1 MAINWEEL
9 EKRAKQQAQR
19 DLSRNGGKNYKGS
32 ASAGLAVN
40 TAAPKKKE
48 IPVNTAKRTKPKNKR
63 KLDAGAK
70 AIQTEAIKTN
80 AFPQAAVRFNERI
93 LNDGI
98 LAPVSIPY
106 QIATGKKLLDFG
118 FEPANES
125 AQKGAAVG
133 NFVGTAA
140 AYGTGYGAANKAITK
155 GAGKL
160 LATDAGKKATA
171 KIIGSKLGQ
180 RAGEETA
187 GKVAEGLAR
196 NLVGDA
202 TVGTLMNLSA
212 ARGEGLQGKELAK
225 DMAVNAAFDA
235 VLGTGFEF
243 APMALKAG
251 KNALKNTKLEP
262 RLVDGKVKNVRV
274 RQQIPQN
281 TTYKIS
287 RSGNVNERLGAK
299 LINEELGE
307 IPRNVQNTPQEIP
320 YAKRALAPEAQ
331 KKVFDAVE
339 NRSGAKIAFADLP
352 KGVDGTYQNGVIT
365 ISNSAANPAYT
376 VLKHE
381 LTHHIETSGHYAELS
396 DFIQNSMR
404 DAGYNVDQS
413 INDIISDYAKMGKNL
428 TAEEA
433 QKEFTAKFAE
443 EYLFNSEKS
452 IERLAREN
460 PNIFRQ
466 IYDWIVDTVRK
477 IGASEETKF
486 LIDAQRKYEK
496 ALRTV
501 GKTEDAG
508 TKYMFYKASS
518 EDVLK
523 AEKMKAAGASEAEIK
538 AKLNLHQDARGEWVN
553 ELSDKGA
560 KIYSDFDA
568 HLYTSNKN
576 YRRYVDMWKTGDIFN
591 PEFAKLDEVYGN
603 VAKSEGNLDQ
613 ILEHDEI
620 FAKYPQVRTT
630 RVSFQDLPEGT
641 RGGFNPSRKE
651 IYLSNSLH
659 GDDEIAE
666 ALLHETQHNIQRID
680 GRNSGANADYID
692 REYAMRKFG
701 ITPEELYL
709 RNAGEA
715 EARQTAHS
723 RRMTDDERRS
733 RVPEKGIDFVDSSSY
748 FQDYVG
754 TRSDGI
760 EVYET
765 SPEVKNLPT
774 KEKIKRYKQYMEE
787 EYRGRTAKFTK
798 NGETYYARFDDA
810 DIRKNIYGDK
820 KSDAKGKTAKV
831 NAGAE
836 GDIFDLIEGA
846 HYQSSSA
853 ERGKNGVA
861 HKGVGNWDY
870 YVKTVQIDGQVF
882 DEVVNVRLNNKGE
895 YVYSIQLNQ
904 NKKTPALPPAPAY
917 NDKSQMATLK
927 IGETTD
933 ATNSIS
939 ANGKNVNRNTSLST
953 PLEARVSGDAL
964 LDAQDTIDLVKDIG
978 GKVDENG
985 YVTLYH
991 RTSKENAE
999 KIRST
1004 GKMSAKED
1012 GVFFSTSKTGYNDGY
1027 GDTIVEFKVPA
1038 EKLVLDDIFENEAH
1052 FKIPLKNRK
1061 EVLDVAEYLKNAS
1074 MSIGDGIR
1082 KDEFLNRLKTASES
1096 LYGEKGN
1103 KYLQI
1108 PYASEIP
1115 VKKTEPQP
1123 IPYAQKETPQ
1133 PIPHADTIPKERK
1146 VASESPNVT
1155 TEERWDYMLETAPGE
1170 RHARKLTEEEWTGPK
1185 KHADDKF
1192 KAEHGI
1198 TDRQAEVF
1206 YNEPRTEIKESKKA
1220 QRYECRQVREA
1231 DKAIREALDINKY
1244 SDGPYIKK
1252 RMDEAV
1258 EKMKNGSLSK
1268 AEKEQLFDD
1277 MFANGIKIDGEF
1289 ATQYQDLKKVLR
1301 ETPIKVSENIK
1312 KNIADFGDFR
1322 RRNVNKIRLNDQE
1335 GVQADIFYDELRN
1348 TYPELFPEVNTPEE
1362 MVEKIAEVAD
1372 SIKIAEK
1379 RVSEDIYADE
1389 IYTEAKKRFEEV
1401 MDNLENEVNIVKK
1414 NSEKHRSDITID
1426 QMHEFITDLGK
1437 FKREAE
1443 RVKGKVVLND
1453 EDRILVDQLLRNK
1466 ITPETLRK
1474 TNINANNI
1482 LKVYEA
1488 EKPVFEMKNALKKLG
1503 DKTKES
1509 YREAARNVLE
1519 GSEKWKDK
1527 IGFNFARETPE
1538 RNFVDIAGKKEG
1550 EFVNR
1555 EFITPIHEHEAAAT
1569 RMKNE
1574 LRGEVK
1580 KLKIS
1585 NQKAY
1590 DLSGIEIEAPGL
1602 DKKQKATEATL
1613 VQLYGEKLIRKEDL
1627 EFIGADAAKIENA
1640 VQTLRG
1646 IYNQLIEKA
1655 NNELIRHGYEPIEFR
1670 KDYFPHFSE
1679 EKPDGMIAKI
1689 GSFLGIDVKKDEL
1702 PTDIAGLTHT
1712 FKPGKK
1718 WFGNALQR
1726 IGKTT
1731 EYNAVKGFDIYIEG
1745 VADIIHHTEDIQ
1757 KLRAFESELRFKYSD
1772 NGIKERVKAVRES
1785 DIPDTIKDELID
1797 KIYKEGNIRLGGL
1810 ATWLRNYT
1818 DQLAGKKSQFDR
1830 VFEQGLGR
1838 GIYNTTKAIENR
1850 IAANMVA
1857 LNPGSWLTNFI
1868 PLVQAG
1874 ELSPKYVIEGMAQ
1887 TMGNRF
1893 RKVDDITD
1901 ISSFLTNRKG
1911 SNVLWKSS
1919 LEKAQDFLTS
1929 PMQMIDDFT
1938 SEVLVRAK
1946 YAEQL
1951 KKGVHPEEAIKTAD
1965 RFAADII
1972 ADRSKGALPTVFNS
1986 KNPISKILTMYQVE
2000 VNNQW
2005 SHLLKDIPRSKE
2017 NVAQV
2022 ALAFTN
2028 FAVGAYIFN
2037 DVYERLVGRRPAL
2050 DPISWA
2056 NDFAG
2061 DATGKK
2067 LPNFTEALENAMKG
2081 QGISFEEV
2089 DTKSGGGTIAS
2100 FGENVA
2106 QDIPFVG
2113 GLLGGGRVPISS
2125 ALPNV
2130 ATIATNT
2137 GNLITGDVDSKK
2149 GLSAIG
2155 KELAKPA
2162 TYIIPPVGGGQIKKA
2177 VESTRALAKG
2187 GVYGLDK
2194 EGKEQLKFAVD
2205 ADAASIPK
2213 GLAFGQYAIGNS
2225 GDYVDS
2231 GFKMLSAKKTRAYKA
2246 LTETGMKNTEAED
2259 FIRSLPSKTKD
2270 MRKAILNSNL
2280 TAKQKNA
2287 IGKVLDKNSPDYTSK
2302 DSFVYSQMSDGE
2314 KETIDKLTRSGM
2326 TQKKAARIY
2335 EVQNQ
2340 YSSQAE
2346 KVNALLEE
2354 GYRDAVFKALGMGE
2368 KGIAGGKALHAAGLD
2383 SSAYR
2388 YTKEKADTNDS
2399 GNVSIKE
2406 IKKYLDTT
2414 SYSRQQKFAL
2424 AKALTGCSDKNN
2436 PYR

>member
-1 MAINWEEL
+1 MDFFDDL
-9 EKRAKQQAQR
+9 REKNKNTLNKMEKAERQQRAKKKTPQQIPQNTREKSGKTTQKTTLPKKQGSNGNRTTR
-19 DLSRNGGKNYKGS
+19 DGGIKSRKL
-32 ASAGLAVN
+32 SAGA
-40 TAAPKKKE
+40 
-48 IPVNTAKRTKPKNKR
+48 R
-63 KLDAGAK
+63 D
-70 AIQTEAIKTN
+70 IQQNEIKTN
-80 AFPQAAVRFNERI
+80 PIPQAMLRFNERV
-93 LNDGI
+93 LNDGA

-118 FEPANES
+118 LQAETDS
-125 AQKGAAVG
+125 AKKGAAVG
-133 NFVGTAA
+133 NFIGTAA
-140 AYGTGYGAANKAITK
+140 AYGMGYGAANKAIGK
-155 GAGKL
+155 GAAKL
-160 LATDAGKKATA
+160 LSTNAGKKATT

-180 RAGEETA
+180 KAGKETA
-187 GKVAEGLAR
+187 EKVVEGLAR

-202 TVGTLMNLSA
+202 TVGTLMNLSQ
-212 ARGEGLQGKELAK
+212 ARGEGLTGKELAK

-251 KNALKNTKLEP
+251 KNALRNTKLEP

-281 TTYKIS
+281 TTYKVS
-287 RSGNVNERLGAK
+287 RSGNINERLGAK

-339 NRSGAKIAFADLP
+339 KRSGAKIAFADLP
-352 KGVDGTYQNGVIT
+352 EGVDGTYQNGVIT

-508 TKYMFYKASS
+508 IKYMFYKASS

-568 HLYTSNKN
+568 HLYNSNKN

-591 PEFAKLDEVYGN
+591 SDFEKLDELYGN
-603 VAKSEGNLDQ
+603 VARSKGNLDQ
-613 ILEHDEI
+613 ILEHDEL
-620 FAKYPQVRTT
+620 FAKYPQARTT

-715 EARQTAHS
+715 EVRQTAHS

-733 RVPEKGIDFVDSSSY
+733 RVPEKGIDFTDSSSY
-748 FQDYVG
+748 FQDYDRASKQAQVSYRRTNGEAVNENVG
-754 TRSDGI
+754 YAMFADNKDNIEHYGRNLFSVEKTDFVDADEIADRIAKLWDEEIEDGNIPYNLEDMTEYDGI
-760 EVYET
+760 TIGKTFNPDDIVD
-765 SPEVKNLPT
+765 SAGAWDRPELIAWAYDKGVFDDILG
-774 KEKIKRYKQYMEE
+774 IK
-787 EYRGRTAKFTK
+787 TK
-798 NGETYYARFDDA
+798 NGAIVLEENA
-810 DIRKNIYGDK
+810 DLIRK
-820 KSDAKGKTAKV
+820 A
-831 NAGAE
+831 
-836 GDIFDLIEGA
+836 
-846 HYQSSSA
+846 
-853 ERGKNGVA
+853 
-861 HKGVGNWDY
+861 
-870 YVKTVQIDGQVF
+870 
-882 DEVVNVRLNNKGE
+882 DEAR
-895 YVYSIQLNQ
+895 
-904 NKKTPALPPAPAY
+904 
-917 NDKSQMATLK
+917 
-927 IGETTD
+927 
-933 ATNSIS
+933 
-939 ANGKNVNRNTSLST
+939 LST
-953 PLEARVSGDAL
+953 G
-964 LDAQDTIDLVKDIG
+964 QK
-978 GKVDENG
+978 
-985 YVTLYH
+985 
-991 RTSKENAE
+991 
-999 KIRST
+999 
-1004 GKMSAKED
+1004 
-1012 GVFFSTSKTGYNDGY
+1012 
-1027 GDTIVEFKVPA
+1027 
-1038 EKLVLDDIFENEAH
+1038 
-1052 FKIPLKNRK
+1052 
-1061 EVLDVAEYLKNAS
+1061 
-1074 MSIGDGIR
+1074 
-1082 KDEFLNRLKTASES
+1082 LKTNKSLRKLQEASES

-1103 KYLQI
+1103 KYLQL

-1115 VKKTEPQP
+1115 AKKAEPQP

-1146 VASESPNVT
+1146 VASESPEIT
-1155 TEERWDYMLETAPGE
+1155 TDERWDYMLETAPGE

-1220 QRYECRQVREA
+1220 QRYERRQVREA

-1301 ETPIKVSENIK
+1301 ETPIKVSESIK

-1379 RVSEDIYADE
+1379 RVSEDIYSDE
-1389 IYTEAKKRFEEV
+1389 IYTEAKKRFDEV

-1414 NSEKHRSDITID
+1414 NSERHRSDITID

-1443 RVKGKVVLND
+1443 KVKSKVILSD
-1453 EDRILVDQLLRNK
+1453 GDRKLKDMLLQGQM
-1466 ITPETLRK
+1466 TPETLRK
-1474 TNINANNI
+1474 FNLNANNI
-1482 LKVYEA
+1482 IEVYNA

-1519 GSEKWKDK
+1519 GSENWKDK
-1527 IGFNFARETPE
+1527 RMGFRYDRETPE
-1538 RNFVDIAGKKEG
+1538 RNFVDIAGKEAG
-1550 EFVNR
+1550 ERINR

-1574 LRGEVK
+1574 LRAVVK

-1585 NQKAY
+1585 SKKAY

-1627 EFIGADAAKIENA
+1627 EFLGADVAKIEKA

-1670 KDYFPHFSE
+1670 KDYFPHFTE
-1679 EKPDGMIAKI
+1679 DKPDGMIAKI

-1712 FKPGKK
+1712 FKPGKR

-1726 IGKTT
+1726 TGKTT

-1757 KLRAFESELRFKYSD
+1757 KLRALESELRFKYSD
-1772 NGIKERVKAVRES
+1772 DGIKKRVKEVKAS
-1785 DIPDTIKDELID
+1785 DAPDTVKDSLIE
-1797 KIYKEGNIRLGGL
+1797 KIYEEGNTRLGSL

-1838 GIYNTTKAIENR
+1838 SIYNTTKAIENR
-1850 IAANMVA
+1850 VAANMVA

-1874 ELSPKYVIEGMAQ
+1874 EISPKYVIEGMAQ
-1887 TMGNRF
+1887 TIGNRF

-1911 SNVLWKSS
+1911 SNVLWKSN

-1938 SEVLVRAK
+1938 SEALVRAK

-2028 FAVGAYIFN
+2028 FAIGAYIFN
-2037 DVYERLVGRRPAL
+2037 DVYEFFVGRRPDL
-2050 DPISWA
+2050 DPISWV
-2056 NDFAG
+2056 NDFVG
-2061 DATGKK
+2061 DTTGKK
-2067 LPNFTEALENAMKG
+2067 VPNFAEALWNATMKD
-2081 QGISFEEV
+2081 EEINLKEV
-2089 DTKSGGGTIAS
+2089 EIKKGGAAVTAAGKNIA
-2100 FGENVA
+2100 E
-2106 QDIPFVG
+2106 DIPFIG
-2113 GLLGGGRVPISS
+2113 GVLGGGRVPISS
-2125 ALPNV
+2125 ALPSV
-2130 ATIATNT
+2130 PKIATNL
-2137 GNLITGDVDSKK
+2137 GNLASGDVDPKK
-2149 GLSAIG
+2149 AWSEIG
-2155 KELAKPA
+2155 KEAAKPA
-2162 TYIIPPVGGGQIKKA
+2162 FYIAPPIGGGQIKK
-2177 VESTRALAKG
+2177 VIESGIALKKG
-2187 GVYGLDK
+2187 GSYGLDNDGQEK
-2194 EGKEQLKFAVD
+2194 LRFAVD
-2205 ADAASIPK
+2205 PDAGSIIK
-2213 GLAFGQYAIGNS
+2213 GLLFGQYAIGNS
-2225 GDYVDS
+2225 RDYVDS
-2231 GFKMLSAKKTRAYKA
+2231 GFKMLSAEETKAYQA
-2246 LTETGMKNTEAED
+2246 LVAAGMKNTEAEK
-2259 FIRSLPSKTKD
+2259 FVRSLPDKTND

-2302 DSFVYSQMSDGE
+2302 DSFAYSQMSEGE
-2314 KETIDKLTRSGM
+2314 RKVIKALTKTGM
-2326 TQKKAARIY
+2326 TQAKASRIY
-2335 EVQNQ
+2335 NAQKD
-2340 YSSQAE
+2340 YSANIA
-2346 KVNALLEE
+2346 KVDALLEE
-2354 GYRDAVFKALGMGE
+2354 GYHEGVMKALGLSE
-2368 KGIAGGKALHAAGLD
+2368 TAVVKGKALYNAGL
-2383 SSAYR
+2383 SADAYV
-2388 YTKEKADTNDS
+2388 YTRKHADLD
-2399 GNVSIKE
+2399 GNGG
-2406 IKKYLDTT
+2406 IKKDELIKYLNDTAYDR
-2414 SYSRQQKFAL
+2414 SQKFAL
-2424 AKALTGCSDKNN
+2424 YKAITNCKDKNN

>member
-9 EKRAKQQAQR
+9 EKKAKQQAQR

-32 ASAGLAVN
+32 ASAGLTVN

-106 QIATGKKLLDFG
+106 QIATGKKLLDFD

-180 RAGEETA
+180 RAGKETA

-281 TTYKIS
+281 TTYKVS
-287 RSGNVNERLGAK
+287 RSGNINERLGAK

-339 NRSGAKIAFADLP
+339 KRSGAKIAFADLP
-352 KGVDGTYQNGVIT
+352 EGVDGTYQNGVIT

-396 DFIQNSMR
+396 NFIQNSMR

-477 IGASEETKF
+477 VGASEETKF

-496 ALRTV
+496 VLRTV

-568 HLYTSNKN
+568 HLYNSNQN
-576 YRRYVDMWKTGDIFN
+576 YRRYVDMWKRGDIFN
-591 PEFAKLDEVYGN
+591 SDFEKLDELYGN
-603 VAKSEGNLDQ
+603 VARSKGNLDQ
-613 ILEHDEI
+613 ILEHDEL
-620 FAKYPQVRTT
+620 FAKYPQARTT

-641 RGGFNPSRKE
+641 RGGFNPSGKE

-701 ITPEELYL
+701 MTPEELYL

-846 HYQSSSA
+846 RYQSSSA

-861 HKGVGNWDY
+861 HKGVENWDY
-870 YVKTVQIDGQVF
+870 YVKTVQIDGKVF

-904 NKKTPALPPAPAY
+904 NKKTPALPPASAY

-933 ATNSIS
+933 ATNSIPT
-939 ANGKNVNRNTSLST
+939 NGKNVNEKTSFSVGNSLRQ
-953 PLEARVSGDAL
+953 E
-964 LDAQDTIDLVKDIG
+964 DL
-978 GKVDENG
+978 
-985 YVTLYH
+985 
-991 RTSKENAE
+991 
-999 KIRST
+999 
-1004 GKMSAKED
+1004 
-1012 GVFFSTSKTGYNDGY
+1012 
-1027 GDTIVEFKVPA
+1027 
-1038 EKLVLDDIFENEAH
+1038 
-1052 FKIPLKNRK
+1052 
-1061 EVLDVAEYLKNAS
+1061 
-1074 MSIGDGIR
+1074 
-1082 KDEFLNRLKTASES
+1082 LNRLKTASES

-1220 QRYECRQVREA
+1220 QRYERRQVREA

-1258 EKMKNGSLSK
+1258 EKMKNRSLSK
-1268 AEKEQLFDD
+1268 VEKEQLFDD

-1322 RRNVNKIRLNDQE
+1322 RRNVNKIRLNDRE

-1627 EFIGADAAKIENA
+1627 EFLGADVAKIENA

-1726 IGKTT
+1726 TGKTT

-1911 SNVLWKSS
+1911 SNVLWKSN

-1951 KKGVHPEEAIKTAD
+1951 KKGVHPEEAIRTAD

-2067 LPNFTEALENAMKG
+2067 LLNFTEALENAMKG

-2302 DSFVYSQMSDGE
+2302 DSFAYSQMSDGE

-2326 TQKKAARIY
+2326 TQKKATRIY

-2414 SYSRQQKFAL
+2414 SYSRRQKFAL
-2424 AKALTGCSDKNN
+2424 AKALTGCTDKNN

>member
-98 LAPVSIPY
+98 LAPVSISY

-187 GKVAEGLAR
+187 EKVVEGLAR

-202 TVGTLMNLSA
+202 TVGTLMNLSQ
-212 ARGEGLQGKELAK
+212 ARGEGLTGKELAK

-251 KNALKNTKLEP
+251 KNALRNTKLEP

-274 RQQIPQN
+274 RQRIPQN
-281 TTYKIS
+281 TTYKVS
-287 RSGNVNERLGAK
+287 RSGNINERLGAK

-307 IPRNVQNTPQEIP
+307 IPRNVKNTSQEIP

-352 KGVDGTYQNGVIT
+352 EGVDGTYQNGVIT

-591 PEFAKLDEVYGN
+591 SDFEKLDELYGN
-603 VAKSEGNLDQ
+603 VARSKGNLDQ
-613 ILEHDEI
+613 ILEHDEL
-620 FAKYPQVRTT
+620 FAKYPQARTT

-820 KSDAKGKTAKV
+820 KSDAKGKTAKL

-846 HYQSSSA
+846 RYQSSSA

-933 ATNSIS
+933 ATNSIPT
-939 ANGKNVNRNTSLST
+939 NGKNVNEKTSFS
-953 PLEARVSGDAL
+953 AG
-964 LDAQDTIDLVKDIG
+964 
-978 GKVDENG
+978 NG
-985 YVTLYH
+985 L
-991 RTSKENAE
+991 R
-999 KIRST
+999 
-1004 GKMSAKED
+1004 KED
-1012 GVFFSTSKTGYNDGY
+1012 
-1027 GDTIVEFKVPA
+1027 
-1038 EKLVLDDIFENEAH
+1038 L
-1052 FKIPLKNRK
+1052 
-1061 EVLDVAEYLKNAS
+1061 
-1074 MSIGDGIR
+1074 
-1082 KDEFLNRLKTASES
+1082 LNRLKTASES

-1133 PIPHADTIPKERK
+1133 PIPHVDTIPKERK

-1220 QRYECRQVREA
+1220 QRYERRQVREA

-1301 ETPIKVSENIK
+1301 ETSIKVSESIK

-1414 NSEKHRSDITID
+1414 NSERHRSDITID

-1627 EFIGADAAKIENA
+1627 EFLGADVAKIENE

-1726 IGKTT
+1726 TGKTT

-1946 YAEQL
+1946 YTEQL

-2302 DSFVYSQMSDGE
+2302 DSFAYSQMSDGE

-2326 TQKKAARIY
+2326 TQKKATRIY

-2414 SYSRQQKFAL
+2414 FYSRRQKFAL
-2424 AKALTGCSDKNN
+2424 AKALTGCTDKNN

>member
-9 EKRAKQQAQR
+9 EKKAKQQAQR

-140 AYGTGYGAANKAITK
+140 AYGTGYGAVNKAITK

-274 RQQIPQN
+274 RQQSPQN
-281 TTYKIS
+281 TTYRVS
-287 RSGNVNERLGAK
+287 RSGNINERLGAK

-339 NRSGAKIAFADLP
+339 KRSGAKIAFADLP
-352 KGVDGTYQNGVIT
+352 EGVDGTYQNGVIT

-466 IYDWIVDTVRK
+466 ILDWIVDTVRK

-501 GKTEDAG
+501 GSNNVAENISYSLKKFEDGRRFAEIDADTSQFEGLSRLEQSKLAVETIRKKFAGKIVGADNRIYVNGRGAREFGFPVKQLDAEKHSAKMRSSTELDNMFDAG
-508 TKYMFYKASS
+508 HNFRNVPDGAYGHTHD
-518 EDVLK
+518 DV
-523 AEKMKAAGASEAEIK
+523 
-538 AKLNLHQDARGEWVN
+538 
-553 ELSDKGA
+553 
-560 KIYSDFDA
+560 
-568 HLYTSNKN
+568 T
-576 YRRYVDMWKTGDIFN
+576 
-591 PEFAKLDEVYGN
+591 
-603 VAKSEGNLDQ
+603 
-613 ILEHDEI
+613 
-620 FAKYPQVRTT
+620 
-630 RVSFQDLPEGT
+630 
-641 RGGFNPSRKE
+641 GGFDYYDVIFKV
-651 IYLSNSLH
+651 
-659 GDDEIAE
+659 GDRYYQGTINVKN
-666 ALLHETQHNIQRID
+666 T
-680 GRNSGANADYID
+680 NAGKLFKD
-692 REYAMRKFG
+692 
-701 ITPEELYL
+701 ITKIEDITEELRSSYGQNPKSTYL
-709 RNAGEA
+709 R
-715 EARQTAHS
+715 T
-723 RRMTDDERRS
+723 
-733 RVPEKGIDFVDSSSY
+733 SSK
-748 FQDYVG
+748 D
-754 TRSDGI
+754 
-760 EVYET
+760 
-765 SPEVKNLPT
+765 
-774 KEKIKRYKQYMEE
+774 
-787 EYRGRTAKFTK
+787 
-798 NGETYYARFDDA
+798 
-810 DIRKNIYGDK
+810 
-820 KSDAKGKTAKV
+820 
-831 NAGAE
+831 
-836 GDIFDLIEGA
+836 
-846 HYQSSSA
+846 
-853 ERGKNGVA
+853 
-861 HKGVGNWDY
+861 
-870 YVKTVQIDGQVF
+870 
-882 DEVVNVRLNNKGE
+882 
-895 YVYSIQLNQ
+895 
-904 NKKTPALPPAPAY
+904 
-917 NDKSQMATLK
+917 
-927 IGETTD
+927 
-933 ATNSIS
+933 SIS
-939 ANGKNVNRNTSLST
+939 ANGKNVNRNMSLSA

-1004 GKMSAKED
+1004 GKMFAKED

-1146 VASESPNVT
+1146 VTSESPDIT
-1155 TEERWDYMLETAPGE
+1155 TDERWDYMLETAPGE
-1170 RHARKLTEEEWTGPK
+1170 RHARKLTEEEWTSPK

-1220 QRYECRQVREA
+1220 QRYERRQVREA

-1301 ETPIKVSENIK
+1301 ETPIKVSESIK

-1322 RRNVNKIRLNDQE
+1322 RRNVNKIRLNDRE

-1401 MDNLENEVNIVKK
+1401 MDNLENEVNIVKR

-1443 RVKGKVVLND
+1443 KVKSKVILSD
-1453 EDRILVDQLLRNK
+1453 GDRKLKDMLLQGQM
-1466 ITPETLRK
+1466 TPETLRK
-1474 TNINANNI
+1474 FNLNANNI
-1482 LKVYEA
+1482 IEVYNA
-1488 EKPVFEMKNALKKLG
+1488 EKPVFEMKNALTKLG

-1519 GSEKWKDK
+1519 GSENWKDK
-1527 IGFNFARETPE
+1527 RRGFRYDRETPE
-1538 RNFVDIAGKKEG
+1538 RNFVDIAGKEAG
-1550 EFVNR
+1550 ERINR

-1627 EFIGADAAKIENA
+1627 EFLGADVAKIENA

-1689 GSFLGIDVKKDEL
+1689 GSFLRIDVKKDEL
-1702 PTDIAGLTHT
+1702 PTDIIGLTHM
-1712 FKPGKK
+1712 FKPGRK

-1726 IGKTT
+1726 TGKTT

-1757 KLRAFESELRFKYSD
+1757 KLRALESELRFKYSD
-1772 NGIKERVKAVRES
+1772 DGIKARIKETKEKGLSREDEEKEIL
-1785 DIPDTIKDELID
+1785 DILRAGDTK
-1797 KIYKEGNIRLGGL
+1797 LGGL
-1810 ATWLRNYT
+1810 AVWLQDYT
-1818 DQLAGKKSQFDR
+1818 NQLAGKKPLSDR
-1830 VFEQGLGR
+1830 IAEAKIGR
-1838 GIYNTTKAIENR
+1838 VYYNATKAIESR

-1874 ELSPKYVIEGMAQ
+1874 ELSPKYVIEGIAQ
-1887 TMGNRF
+1887 TVGNRF

-1911 SNVLWKSS
+1911 SNVLWKSK

-1929 PMQMIDDFT
+1929 PMQMIDNFT
-1938 SEVLVRAK
+1938 SEALVRAK

-1972 ADRSKGALPTVFNS
+1972 ADRSKGALPITFNQ
-1986 KNPISKILTMYQVE
+1986 KNPIKKILTMYQVE

-2037 DVYERLVGRRPAL
+2037 DVYERLVGRRSAL

-2089 DTKSGGGTIAS
+2089 HTKSGGGTIAS
-2100 FGENVA
+2100 LGDNVA

-2113 GLLGGGRVPISS
+2113 GLFGGGRVPISS
-2125 ALPNV
+2125 ALPDV

-2149 GLSAIG
+2149 GLSVIG
-2155 KELAKPA
+2155 KELAKPI
-2162 TYIIPPVGGGQIKKA
+2162 TYIAPPVGGGQAKKMI
-2177 VESTRALAKG
+2177 ESTAALIRG
-2187 GVYGLDK
+2187 GSYGIDNDGEEKLR
-2194 EGKEQLKFAVD
+2194 FAVD
-2205 ADAASIPK
+2205 ADLGSAIK

-2259 FIRSLPSKTKD
+2259 FIRSLPDKTKD

-2302 DSFVYSQMSDGE
+2302 DSFAYSQMSDGE

-2326 TQKKAARIY
+2326 TQKKATRIY

>member
-9 EKRAKQQAQR
+9 EKKAKQQAQR

-106 QIATGKKLLDFG
+106 QIATGKKLLNFG

-180 RAGEETA
+180 RAGKETA

-281 TTYKIS
+281 TTYKVS
-287 RSGNVNERLGAK
+287 RSGNINERLGAK

-396 DFIQNSMR
+396 NFIQNSMR

-568 HLYTSNKN
+568 HLYNSNQN
-576 YRRYVDMWKTGDIFN
+576 YRRYVDMWKRGDIFN
-591 PEFAKLDEVYGN
+591 SDFEKLDELYGN
-603 VAKSEGNLDQ
+603 VARSKGNLDQ
-613 ILEHDEI
+613 ILEHDEL
-620 FAKYPQVRTT
+620 FAKYPQARTT

-701 ITPEELYL
+701 MTPEELYL

-820 KSDAKGKTAKV
+820 KSDAKGKTAKL

-861 HKGVGNWDY
+861 HKGVENWDY

-933 ATNSIS
+933 ATNSIPT
-939 ANGKNVNRNTSLST
+939 NGKNVNEKTSFS
-953 PLEARVSGDAL
+953 AG
-964 LDAQDTIDLVKDIG
+964 
-978 GKVDENG
+978 NG
-985 YVTLYH
+985 L
-991 RTSKENAE
+991 R
-999 KIRST
+999 
-1004 GKMSAKED
+1004 KED
-1012 GVFFSTSKTGYNDGY
+1012 
-1027 GDTIVEFKVPA
+1027 
-1038 EKLVLDDIFENEAH
+1038 L
-1052 FKIPLKNRK
+1052 
-1061 EVLDVAEYLKNAS
+1061 
-1074 MSIGDGIR
+1074 
-1082 KDEFLNRLKTASES
+1082 LNRLKTASES

-1220 QRYECRQVREA
+1220 QRYERRQVREA
-1231 DKAIREALDINKY
+1231 DKAIREVLDINKY

-1301 ETPIKVSENIK
+1301 ETPIKVSESIK

-1379 RVSEDIYADE
+1379 RVSEDIYSDE

-1590 DLSGIEIEAPGL
+1590 DLSGIEIEALGL

-1627 EFIGADAAKIENA
+1627 EFLGADVGKIENA

-1726 IGKTT
+1726 TGKTT

-1893 RKVDDITD
+1893 RKVDGITD

-1911 SNVLWKSS
+1911 SNVLWKSN

-1929 PMQMIDDFT
+1929 PMQMIDNFT

-1951 KKGVHPEEAIKTAD
+1951 KKGVHPEEAIRTAD

-1986 KNPISKILTMYQVE
+1986 KNPISKIFTMYQVE

-2081 QGISFEEV
+2081 QEISFEEV
-2089 DTKSGGGTIAS
+2089 DAKSGGGTIAS

-2130 ATIATNT
+2130 ATMATNT

-2213 GLAFGQYAIGNS
+2213 GLLFGQYAIGNS
-2225 GDYVDS
+2225 GDYIDS

-2280 TAKQKNA
+2280 TAKQKNT
-2287 IGKVLDKNSPDYTSK
+2287 IGKILDENSPDYSSQ
-2302 DSFVYSQMSDGE
+2302 DSFTYSQMSDGE

-2326 TQKKAARIY
+2326 TQKKATRIY

>member
-9 EKRAKQQAQR
+9 EKKAKQQAQR

-118 FEPANES
+118 FEPVNES

-160 LATDAGKKATA
+160 LATEAGKKATA

-180 RAGEETA
+180 RAGKETA

-352 KGVDGTYQNGVIT
+352 EGVDGTYQNGVIT

-560 KIYSDFDA
+560 KIYSVFDA
-568 HLYTSNKN
+568 HLYNSNQN
-576 YRRYVDMWKTGDIFN
+576 YRRYVDMWKRGDIFN
-591 PEFAKLDEVYGN
+591 SDFEKLDELYGN
-603 VAKSEGNLDQ
+603 VARSKGNLDQ
-613 ILEHDEI
+613 ILEHDEL
-620 FAKYPQVRTT
+620 FAKYPQARTT

-641 RGGFNPSRKE
+641 RGGFNPSSKE

-659 GDDEIAE
+659 GDDEITE

-701 ITPEELYL
+701 MTPEELYL

-820 KSDAKGKTAKV
+820 KSDAKGKTAKL

-846 HYQSSSA
+846 RYQSSSA

-861 HKGVGNWDY
+861 HKGVENWDY

-933 ATNSIS
+933 ATNSIPT
-939 ANGKNVNRNTSLST
+939 NGKNVNEKTSFS
-953 PLEARVSGDAL
+953 AG
-964 LDAQDTIDLVKDIG
+964 
-978 GKVDENG
+978 NG
-985 YVTLYH
+985 L
-991 RTSKENAE
+991 R
-999 KIRST
+999 
-1004 GKMSAKED
+1004 KED
-1012 GVFFSTSKTGYNDGY
+1012 
-1027 GDTIVEFKVPA
+1027 
-1038 EKLVLDDIFENEAH
+1038 L
-1052 FKIPLKNRK
+1052 
-1061 EVLDVAEYLKNAS
+1061 
-1074 MSIGDGIR
+1074 
-1082 KDEFLNRLKTASES
+1082 LNRLKTASES

-1220 QRYECRQVREA
+1220 QRYERRQVREA

-1258 EKMKNGSLSK
+1258 EKMKNRSLSK
-1268 AEKEQLFDD
+1268 VEKEQLFDD

-1322 RRNVNKIRLNDQE
+1322 RRNVNKIRLNDRE

-1627 EFIGADAAKIENA
+1627 EFLGADVAKIENA

-1726 IGKTT
+1726 TGKTT

-1911 SNVLWKSS
+1911 SDVLWKSGM
-1919 LEKAQDFLTS
+1919 EKVQDFLTK
-1929 PMQMIDDFT
+1929 PMELIDRFT
-1938 SEVLVRAK
+1938 SQALVRAK
-1946 YAEQL
+1946 YAEQIA
-1951 KKGVHPEEAIKTAD
+1951 KGVNPEDAIKTAD

-1972 ADRSKGALPTVFNS
+1972 ADRSKGALPTMFNS
-1986 KNPISKILTMYQVE
+1986 KNPVSKIFTMYQIE

-2067 LPNFTEALENAMKG
+2067 LLNFTEALENAMKG

-2302 DSFVYSQMSDGE
+2302 DSFAYSQMSDGE

-2326 TQKKAARIY
+2326 TQKKATRIY

-2414 SYSRQQKFAL
+2414 SYSRRQKFAL
-2424 AKALTGCSDKNN
+2424 AKALTGCTDKNN

>member
-9 EKRAKQQAQR
+9 EKKAKQQAQR

-40 TAAPKKKE
+40 TAALKKKE

-180 RAGEETA
+180 RAGKETA

-281 TTYKIS
+281 TTYKVS
-287 RSGNVNERLGAK
+287 HSGSINERLGAK

-339 NRSGAKIAFADLP
+339 KRSGAKIAFADLP

-396 DFIQNSMR
+396 NFIQNSMR

-501 GKTEDAG
+501 GKSEDAG

-538 AKLNLHQDARGEWVN
+538 AKLNLHQDARGEWVS
-553 ELSDKGA
+553 ELSDQGA
-560 KIYSDFDA
+560 KLYRGFDA
-568 HLYTSNKN
+568 KLYNANPDYK
-576 YRRYVDMWKTGDIFN
+576 RYADMWKTGDIFN
-591 PEFAKLDEVYGN
+591 PEFAKLDEIYGN

-613 ILEHDEI
+613 ILEHDEL
-620 FAKYPQVRTT
+620 FAKYPQARTT

-820 KSDAKGKTAKV
+820 KSDAKGKTAKL

-846 HYQSSSA
+846 RYQSSSA

-861 HKGVGNWDY
+861 HKGVENWDY

-933 ATNSIS
+933 ATNSIPT
-939 ANGKNVNRNTSLST
+939 NGKNVNEKTSFS
-953 PLEARVSGDAL
+953 AG
-964 LDAQDTIDLVKDIG
+964 
-978 GKVDENG
+978 NG
-985 YVTLYH
+985 L
-991 RTSKENAE
+991 RKEN
-999 KIRST
+999 
-1004 GKMSAKED
+1004 
-1012 GVFFSTSKTGYNDGY
+1012 
-1027 GDTIVEFKVPA
+1027 
-1038 EKLVLDDIFENEAH
+1038 L
-1052 FKIPLKNRK
+1052 
-1061 EVLDVAEYLKNAS
+1061 
-1074 MSIGDGIR
+1074 
-1082 KDEFLNRLKTASES
+1082 LNRLKTASES

-1185 KHADDKF
+1185 KHTDDKF

-1220 QRYECRQVREA
+1220 QRYERRQVREA

-1301 ETPIKVSENIK
+1301 ETPIKVSESIK

-1389 IYTEAKKRFEEV
+1389 IYTEAKKRFDEV

-1414 NSEKHRSDITID
+1414 NSERHRSDITID

-1509 YREAARNVLE
+1509 YRETARNVLE

-1627 EFIGADAAKIENA
+1627 EFLGADVAKIENA

-1726 IGKTT
+1726 TGKTT

-1911 SNVLWKSS
+1911 SNVLWKSN

-1938 SEVLVRAK
+1938 SEALVRAK

-2037 DVYERLVGRRPAL
+2037 DVYERLVGRRSAL

-2061 DATGKK
+2061 DASGKK

-2130 ATIATNT
+2130 ATMATNT

-2302 DSFVYSQMSDGE
+2302 DSFAYSQMSDGE

-2326 TQKKAARIY
+2326 TQKKATRIY

-2354 GYRDAVFKALGMGE
+2354 GYRDAVFKALGMGQ

-2414 SYSRQQKFAL
+2414 SYSRRQKFAL

>member
-1 MAINWEEL
+1 MDFFDDL
-9 EKRAKQQAQR
+9 RAKNKNTLNKMEKAERQQRAKKKTPQQIPQNTRKKSGKTTQR
-19 DLSRNGGKNYKGS
+19 TTL
-32 ASAGLAVN
+32 
-40 TAAPKKKE
+40 PKKQGS
-48 IPVNTAKRTKPKNKR
+48 NGNRTTRDGGIKSR
-63 KLDAGAK
+63 KLSVGAR
-70 AIQTEAIKTN
+70 AVQQNEIKTN
-80 AFPQAAVRFNERI
+80 PIPQAMLRFNERV
-93 LNDGI
+93 LNDGA

-118 FEPANES
+118 LQAETDS
-125 AQKGAAVG
+125 ARKDAAVG
-133 NFVGTAA
+133 NFIGTAA
-140 AYGTGYGAANKAITK
+140 AYGMGYGAADKAIGK
-155 GAGKL
+155 GAAKL
-160 LATDAGKKATA
+160 LSSNAGKKATT
-171 KIIGSKLGQ
+171 KIIGSRLGQ
-180 RAGEETA
+180 KAGKETA
-187 GKVAEGLAR
+187 EKVAEGLAR

-281 TTYKIS
+281 TAYKVS
-287 RSGNVNERLGAK
+287 RSGNINERLGAK

-339 NRSGAKIAFADLP
+339 NRSSAKIAFADLP
-352 KGVDGTYQNGVIT
+352 EGVDGTYQNGVIT

-560 KIYSDFDA
+560 KLYRGFDA
-568 HLYTSNKN
+568 KLYNANPDYK
-576 YRRYVDMWKTGDIFN
+576 RYVDMWKTGDIFN
-591 PEFAKLDEVYGN
+591 PEFAKLDEIYGN

-613 ILEHDEI
+613 ILEHDEL
-620 FAKYPQVRTT
+620 FAKYPQARTT

-765 SPEVKNLPT
+765 SPEIKRLPT

-820 KSDAKGKTAKV
+820 KSDAKGKTAKL

-895 YVYSIQLNQ
+895 YVYSIQLNK
-904 NKKTPALPPAPAY
+904 NKKIPAVLGAPAY
-917 NDKSQMATLK
+917 NDNSQMATLK
-927 IGETTD
+927 IEES
-933 ATNSIS
+933 ANITNSILT
-939 ANGKNVNRNTSLST
+939 NGKNVNEKTSFS
-953 PLEARVSGDAL
+953 AG
-964 LDAQDTIDLVKDIG
+964 
-978 GKVDENG
+978 NG
-985 YVTLYH
+985 L
-991 RTSKENAE
+991 R
-999 KIRST
+999 
-1004 GKMSAKED
+1004 KED
-1012 GVFFSTSKTGYNDGY
+1012 
-1027 GDTIVEFKVPA
+1027 
-1038 EKLVLDDIFENEAH
+1038 L
-1052 FKIPLKNRK
+1052 
-1061 EVLDVAEYLKNAS
+1061 
-1074 MSIGDGIR
+1074 
-1082 KDEFLNRLKTASES
+1082 LNRLKTASES

-1103 KYLQI
+1103 KYLQL
-1108 PYASEIP
+1108 PYASEVP

-1133 PIPHADTIPKERK
+1133 PIPHADTIPKKRN
-1146 VASESPNVT
+1146 VASESPDIT
-1155 TEERWDYMLETAPGE
+1155 TDERWDYMLETAPGE

-1185 KHADDKF
+1185 KHAEDKF

-1220 QRYECRQVREA
+1220 QQYERRQVREA

-1301 ETPIKVSENIK
+1301 ETPIKVSESIK

-1379 RVSEDIYADE
+1379 RVSEDIYSDE
-1389 IYTEAKKRFEEV
+1389 IYTEAKKRFDEV
-1401 MDNLENEVNIVKK
+1401 MDNLENEVNIVKQYVT
-1414 NSEKHRSDITID
+1414 KHESDLTTDEIL
-1426 QMHEFITDLGK
+1426 EFVGELGK
-1437 FKREAE
+1437 MKRNADKVKSKILLSDADQDFKNMLL
-1443 RVKGKVVLND
+1443 KGKMTPDQVRRASLNS
-1453 EDRILVDQLLRNK
+1453 Q
-1466 ITPETLRK
+1466 
-1474 TNINANNI
+1474 NIFE
-1482 LKVYEA
+1482 VYAA
-1488 EKPVFEMKNALKKLG
+1488 EKPVYEMKKAIRKYGQETKDAYEKIADDMLASS
-1503 DKTKES
+1503 DKW
-1509 YREAARNVLE
+1509 N
-1519 GSEKWKDK
+1519 DK
-1527 IGFNFARETPE
+1527 IGLLHARETPE
-1538 RNFVDIAGKKEG
+1538 RNFVDIAGKEAGERINKEYF
-1550 EFVNR
+1550 EQ
-1555 EFITPIHEHEAAAT
+1555 IHEHAAAAT
-1569 RMKNE
+1569 KMKSA
-1574 LRGEVK
+1574 LIGEVRKLNISTK
-1580 KLKIS
+1580 KTFD
-1585 NQKAY
+1585 ARR
-1590 DLSGIEIEAPGL
+1590 LSVDAPGL
-1602 DKKQKATEATL
+1602 SEKIAEARAAGKKFKISEAEI
-1613 VQLYGEKLIRKEDL
+1613 VQLYGEKLIEKKAIEEL
-1627 EFIGADAAKIENA
+1627 GADFGKIQNA
-1640 VQTLRG
+1640 VDTMRKF
-1646 IYNQLIEKA
+1646 YNQLLEAA
-1655 NNELIRHGYEPIEFR
+1655 NNVLLRHGYEPIEFR
-1670 KDYFPHFSE
+1670 KDYFPHFTE
-1679 EKPDGMIAKI
+1679 EKPDGILTKAA
-1689 GSFLGIDVKKDEL
+1689 SVLGINIKKDEL
-1702 PTDIAGLTHT
+1702 PTDINGLTHT
-1712 FKPGKK
+1712 FRPGKK
-1718 WFGNALQR
+1718 WFGHALQR
-1726 IGKTT
+1726 TAEVT
-1731 EYNAVKGFDIYIEG
+1731 EYDAIKGFDIYLEG
-1745 VADIIHHTEDIQ
+1745 ISDVIHHTEDIQ
-1757 KLRAFESELRFKYSD
+1757 KLRALVSELRYKYSS
-1772 NGIKERVKAVRES
+1772 NGIKERVRDVRADADLDDVIKE
-1785 DIPDTIKDELID
+1785 ITINGIYDT
-1797 KIYKEGNIRLGGL
+1797 GNTKLGSL
-1810 ATWLRNYT
+1810 ATWLTNYT

-1830 VFEQGLGR
+1830 VFEQSLGR
-1838 GIYNTTKAIENR
+1838 TLYNTSKAIENR
-1850 IAANMVA
+1850 VAANMVA

-1911 SNVLWKSS
+1911 SNVLWKSN

-1929 PMQMIDDFT
+1929 PMQMNDDFT
-1938 SEVLVRAK
+1938 SEALVRAK

-2100 FGENVA
+2100 LGDNVA

-2113 GLLGGGRVPISS
+2113 GLFGGGRVPISS

-2130 ATIATNT
+2130 ATVATNV

-2213 GLAFGQYAIGNS
+2213 GLLFGQYAIGNS
-2225 GDYVDS
+2225 RDYVDS
-2231 GFKMLSAKKTRAYKA
+2231 GFKMLSAEETKAYQA
-2246 LTETGMKNTEAED
+2246 LVAAGMKNTEAEK
-2259 FIRSLPSKTKD
+2259 FVRSLPSKTND

-2302 DSFVYSQMSDGE
+2302 DSFAYSQMSEGE
-2314 KETIDKLTRSGM
+2314 RKVIKALTKTGM
-2326 TQKKAARIY
+2326 TQAKASRIY
-2335 EVQNQ
+2335 NAQKD
-2340 YSSQAE
+2340 YSANIA
-2346 KVNALLEE
+2346 KVDALLEE
-2354 GYRDAVFKALGMGE
+2354 GYHEGVMKALGLSE
-2368 KGIAGGKALHAAGLD
+2368 TAVVKGKALYNAGL
-2383 SSAYR
+2383 SADAYV
-2388 YTKEKADTNDS
+2388 YTRKHADLD
-2399 GNVSIKE
+2399 GNGG
-2406 IKKYLDTT
+2406 IKKDELIKYLNDTAYDR
-2414 SYSRQQKFAL
+2414 SQKFAL
-2424 AKALTGCSDKNN
+2424 YKAITNCKDKNN

>member
-9 EKRAKQQAQR
+9 EKKAKQQAQR

-180 RAGEETA
+180 KAGKETA
-187 GKVAEGLAR
+187 EKVAEGLAR

-281 TTYKIS
+281 TTYKVS
-287 RSGNVNERLGAK
+287 RSGNINERLGAK

-339 NRSGAKIAFADLP
+339 NRSGAKIAFAYLP

-568 HLYTSNKN
+568 HLYNSNQN

-591 PEFAKLDEVYGN
+591 SDFEKLDELYGN
-603 VAKSEGNLDQ
+603 VARSKGNLDQ
-613 ILEHDEI
+613 ILEHDEL
-620 FAKYPQVRTT
+620 FAKYPQARTT

-754 TRSDGI
+754 TRPDGI

-765 SPEVKNLPT
+765 SPEIKGLPT
-774 KEKIKRYKQYMEE
+774 KEKIQRYKRYMEE

-846 HYQSSSA
+846 RYQSSSA

-933 ATNSIS
+933 ATNSIPT
-939 ANGKNVNRNTSLST
+939 NGKNVNEKTSFS
-953 PLEARVSGDAL
+953 AG
-964 LDAQDTIDLVKDIG
+964 
-978 GKVDENG
+978 NG
-985 YVTLYH
+985 L
-991 RTSKENAE
+991 R
-999 KIRST
+999 
-1004 GKMSAKED
+1004 KED
-1012 GVFFSTSKTGYNDGY
+1012 
-1027 GDTIVEFKVPA
+1027 
-1038 EKLVLDDIFENEAH
+1038 L
-1052 FKIPLKNRK
+1052 
-1061 EVLDVAEYLKNAS
+1061 
-1074 MSIGDGIR
+1074 
-1082 KDEFLNRLKTASES
+1082 LNRLKTASES

-1115 VKKTEPQP
+1115 VKKTETQP

-1146 VASESPNVT
+1146 VASESPDIT
-1155 TEERWDYMLETAPGE
+1155 TDERWDYMLETAPGE

-1220 QRYECRQVREA
+1220 QRYERRQVREA

-1268 AEKEQLFDD
+1268 AEKDQLFDD

-1301 ETPIKVSENIK
+1301 ETPIKVSESIK

-1322 RRNVNKIRLNDQE
+1322 RRNVNKIRLNDRE

-1379 RVSEDIYADE
+1379 RVSEDIYSDE
-1389 IYTEAKKRFEEV
+1389 IYTEAKKRFDEV
-1401 MDNLENEVNIVKK
+1401 MDNLENEVNIVKR

-1426 QMHEFITDLGK
+1426 QMHKFITDLGK

-1482 LKVYEA
+1482 LKVYNA

-1627 EFIGADAAKIENA
+1627 EFLGADVAKIENA

-1726 IGKTT
+1726 TGKTT

-1893 RKVDDITD
+1893 KKVDDITD

-1911 SNVLWKSS
+1911 SNVLWKSK

-1929 PMQMIDDFT
+1929 PMQMIDNFT

-1986 KNPISKILTMYQVE
+1986 KNPISKIFTMYQVE

-2037 DVYERLVGRRPAL
+2037 DVYESLVGRRPAL

-2067 LPNFTEALENAMKG
+2067 LPNYAEALWAALKG
-2081 QGISFEEV
+2081 EGLDLGIEEV
-2089 DTKSGGGTIAS
+2089 DKKSGGGTIKS
-2100 FGENVA
+2100 LGENMA

-2113 GLLGGGRVPISS
+2113 GLLDGGRVPISS
-2125 ALPNV
+2125 AIPDRDILK
-2130 ATIATNT
+2130 TNA
-2137 GNLITGDVDSKK
+2137 GNLATGDVNRKK
-2149 GLSAIG
+2149 GWMAIG
-2155 KELAKPA
+2155 KELAKPI
-2162 TYIIPPVGGGQIKKA
+2162 TYIAPPVGGGQAKKMI
-2177 VESTRALAKG
+2177 ESTAALIRG
-2187 GVYGLDK
+2187 GSYGIDNDGEEKLR
-2194 EGKEQLKFAVD
+2194 FAVD
-2205 ADAASIPK
+2205 ADLGSAIK

-2287 IGKVLDKNSPDYTSK
+2287 IGKVLEKNSPDYTSK
-2302 DSFVYSQMSDGE
+2302 DSFAYSQMSDGE

-2326 TQKKAARIY
+2326 TQKKATRIY

>member
-613 ILEHDEI
+613 ILEHDEL

-820 KSDAKGKTAKV
+820 KSDAKGKTAKL

-846 HYQSSSA
+846 RYQSSSA

-861 HKGVGNWDY
+861 HKGVENWDY
-870 YVKTVQIDGQVF
+870 YVKTVQIDGKVF

-933 ATNSIS
+933 ATNSIPT
-939 ANGKNVNRNTSLST
+939 NGKNVNEKTSFSVGNSLRQ
-953 PLEARVSGDAL
+953 E
-964 LDAQDTIDLVKDIG
+964 DL
-978 GKVDENG
+978 
-985 YVTLYH
+985 
-991 RTSKENAE
+991 
-999 KIRST
+999 
-1004 GKMSAKED
+1004 
-1012 GVFFSTSKTGYNDGY
+1012 
-1027 GDTIVEFKVPA
+1027 
-1038 EKLVLDDIFENEAH
+1038 
-1052 FKIPLKNRK
+1052 
-1061 EVLDVAEYLKNAS
+1061 
-1074 MSIGDGIR
+1074 
-1082 KDEFLNRLKTASES
+1082 LNRLKTASES

-1103 KYLQI
+1103 KYLQP

-1123 IPYAQKETPQ
+1123 IPYAQKETLQ
-1133 PIPHADTIPKERK
+1133 PIPHADTIPKKRN
-1146 VASESPNVT
+1146 VASESPDIT
-1155 TEERWDYMLETAPGE
+1155 TDERWDYMLETAPGE
-1170 RHARKLTEEEWTGPK
+1170 RHARKLTEEEWTSPK

-1220 QRYECRQVREA
+1220 QRYERRQVREA

-1414 NSEKHRSDITID
+1414 NSERHRSDITID

-1627 EFIGADAAKIENA
+1627 EFLGADVAKIENA

-1726 IGKTT
+1726 TGKTT

-1911 SNVLWKSS
+1911 SNVLWKSN

-1951 KKGVHPEEAIKTAD
+1951 KKGVHPEEAIRTAD

-1986 KNPISKILTMYQVE
+1986 KNPISKIFTMYQVE

-2205 ADAASIPK
+2205 ADVVSIPK
-2213 GLAFGQYAIGNS
+2213 GLLFGQYAIGNS

-2259 FIRSLPSKTKD
+2259 FIRSLPDKTKD

-2302 DSFVYSQMSDGE
+2302 DSFAYSQMSDGE

-2326 TQKKAARIY
+2326 TQKKATRIY

-2414 SYSRQQKFAL
+2414 FYSRRQKFAL
-2424 AKALTGCSDKNN
+2424 AKALTGCTDKNN

>member
-9 EKRAKQQAQR
+9 EKKAKQQAQR

-140 AYGTGYGAANKAITK
+140 AYGTGYGAVNKAITK

-180 RAGEETA
+180 RAGKETA

-281 TTYKIS
+281 TTYKVS
-287 RSGNVNERLGAK
+287 RSGNINERLGAK

-339 NRSGAKIAFADLP
+339 KRSGAKIAFADLP
-352 KGVDGTYQNGVIT
+352 EGVDGTYQNGVIT

-466 IYDWIVDTVRK
+466 ILDWIVDTVRK

-560 KIYSDFDA
+560 KIFSDFDA
-568 HLYTSNKN
+568 HLYNSNQN

-591 PEFAKLDEVYGN
+591 SDFEKLDELYGN
-603 VAKSEGNLDQ
+603 VARSKGNLDQ
-613 ILEHDEI
+613 ILEHDEL
-620 FAKYPQVRTT
+620 FAKYPQARTT

-641 RGGFNPSRKE
+641 RGGFNPSSKE

-701 ITPEELYL
+701 MTPEELYL

-820 KSDAKGKTAKV
+820 KSDAKGKTAKL

-861 HKGVGNWDY
+861 HKGVENWDY

-933 ATNSIS
+933 ATNSIPT
-939 ANGKNVNRNTSLST
+939 NGKNVNEKTSFS
-953 PLEARVSGDAL
+953 AG
-964 LDAQDTIDLVKDIG
+964 
-978 GKVDENG
+978 NG
-985 YVTLYH
+985 L
-991 RTSKENAE
+991 R
-999 KIRST
+999 
-1004 GKMSAKED
+1004 KED
-1012 GVFFSTSKTGYNDGY
+1012 
-1027 GDTIVEFKVPA
+1027 
-1038 EKLVLDDIFENEAH
+1038 L
-1052 FKIPLKNRK
+1052 
-1061 EVLDVAEYLKNAS
+1061 
-1074 MSIGDGIR
+1074 
-1082 KDEFLNRLKTASES
+1082 LNRLKTASES

-1133 PIPHADTIPKERK
+1133 PIPHADTIPKKRNI
-1146 VASESPNVT
+1146 ASESPDIT
-1155 TEERWDYMLETAPGE
+1155 TDERWDYMLETAPGE

-1220 QRYECRQVREA
+1220 QRYERRQVREA

-1268 AEKEQLFDD
+1268 AEKDQLFDD

-1301 ETPIKVSENIK
+1301 ETPIKVSESIK

-1322 RRNVNKIRLNDQE
+1322 RRNVNKIRLNDRE

-1379 RVSEDIYADE
+1379 RVSEDIYSDE
-1389 IYTEAKKRFEEV
+1389 IYTEAKKRFDEV
-1401 MDNLENEVNIVKK
+1401 MDNLENKVNIVKR

-1426 QMHEFITDLGK
+1426 QMHKFITDLGK

-1482 LKVYEA
+1482 LKVYNA

-1538 RNFVDIAGKKEG
+1538 RNFVDIAGKEAG
-1550 EFVNR
+1550 ERINR

-1574 LRGEVK
+1574 LRAVVK

-1585 NQKAY
+1585 SKKAY

-1627 EFIGADAAKIENA
+1627 EFLGADVAKIENA

-1726 IGKTT
+1726 TGKTT

-1757 KLRAFESELRFKYSD
+1757 KLRALESELRFKYSD
-1772 NGIKERVKAVRES
+1772 EGIKKRVKEVKAS
-1785 DIPDTIKDELID
+1785 DAPDTVKDSLIE
-1797 KIYKEGNIRLGGL
+1797 KIYEEGNTRLGSL

-1838 GIYNTTKAIENR
+1838 SLYNTTKAIENR

-1893 RKVDDITD
+1893 RKVDDIAD

-1911 SNVLWKSS
+1911 SNVLWRSN

-1929 PMQMIDDFT
+1929 PMQKIDDFT
-1938 SEVLVRAK
+1938 SEALVRAK

-2037 DVYERLVGRRPAL
+2037 DVYESLVGRRSAL

-2067 LPNFTEALENAMKG
+2067 LPNYAEALWAALKG
-2081 QGISFEEV
+2081 EGLDLGLEEV
-2089 DTKSGGGTIAS
+2089 DKKSGGGTIKS
-2100 FGENVA
+2100 LGENMA

-2125 ALPNV
+2125 ALPDRD
-2130 ATIATNT
+2130 ILKTNA
-2137 GNLITGDVDSKK
+2137 GNLATGDVNRKK
-2149 GLSAIG
+2149 GWMAIG
-2155 KELAKPA
+2155 KELAKPV
-2162 TYIIPPVGGGQIKKA
+2162 TYIAPPVGGGQAKKMI
-2177 VESTRALAKG
+2177 ESTAALIRG
-2187 GVYGLDK
+2187 GSYGIDNDGEEKLR
-2194 EGKEQLKFAVD
+2194 FAVD
-2205 ADAASIPK
+2205 ADLGSALK

-2287 IGKVLDKNSPDYTSK
+2287 IGKILDEKSPDYTSQ
-2302 DSFVYSQMSDGE
+2302 DSFAYSQMSDGE
-2314 KETIDKLTRSGM
+2314 KETIDKLTRFGM
-2326 TQKKAARIY
+2326 TQKKATRIY

>member
-9 EKRAKQQAQR
+9 EKKAKQQAQR

-180 RAGEETA
+180 RAGKETA

-281 TTYKIS
+281 TTYKVS
-287 RSGNVNERLGAK
+287 HSGSINERLGAK

-352 KGVDGTYQNGVIT
+352 EGVDGTYQNGVIT

-568 HLYTSNKN
+568 HLYNSNQN
-576 YRRYVDMWKTGDIFN
+576 YRRYVDMWKRGDIFN
-591 PEFAKLDEVYGN
+591 SDFEKLDELYGN
-603 VAKSEGNLDQ
+603 VARSKGNLDQ
-613 ILEHDEI
+613 ILEHDEL
-620 FAKYPQVRTT
+620 FAKYPQARTT

-641 RGGFNPSRKE
+641 RGGFNPSSKE

-701 ITPEELYL
+701 MTPEELYL

-846 HYQSSSA
+846 RYQSSSA

-861 HKGVGNWDY
+861 HKGVENWDY

-933 ATNSIS
+933 ATNSIPT
-939 ANGKNVNRNTSLST
+939 NGKNVNEKTSFS
-953 PLEARVSGDAL
+953 AG
-964 LDAQDTIDLVKDIG
+964 
-978 GKVDENG
+978 NG
-985 YVTLYH
+985 L
-991 RTSKENAE
+991 R
-999 KIRST
+999 
-1004 GKMSAKED
+1004 KED
-1012 GVFFSTSKTGYNDGY
+1012 
-1027 GDTIVEFKVPA
+1027 
-1038 EKLVLDDIFENEAH
+1038 L
-1052 FKIPLKNRK
+1052 
-1061 EVLDVAEYLKNAS
+1061 
-1074 MSIGDGIR
+1074 
-1082 KDEFLNRLKTASES
+1082 LNRLKTASES

-1220 QRYECRQVREA
+1220 QKYERRQVREA

-1268 AEKEQLFDD
+1268 TEKDQLFDD

-1322 RRNVNKIRLNDQE
+1322 RRNVNKIRLNDRE

-1443 RVKGKVVLND
+1443 KVKSKVILSD
-1453 EDRILVDQLLRNK
+1453 GDRKLKDMLLQGQM
-1466 ITPETLRK
+1466 TPETLRK
-1474 TNINANNI
+1474 FNLNANNI
-1482 LKVYEA
+1482 IEVYNA
-1488 EKPVFEMKNALKKLG
+1488 EKPVFEMKNALTKLG
-1503 DKTKES
+1503 DKTKEG
-1509 YREAARNVLE
+1509 YREAARRILE
-1519 GSEKWKDK
+1519 GSENWKDK
-1527 IGFNFARETPE
+1527 RMGFRYDRETPE
-1538 RNFVDIAGKKEG
+1538 RNFVDIAGKEAG
-1550 EFVNR
+1550 ERINR

-1585 NQKAY
+1585 SKRAY

-1627 EFIGADAAKIENA
+1627 EFLGADVAKIEKA

-1679 EKPDGMIAKI
+1679 ERSDGMIAKI
-1689 GSFLGIDVKKDEL
+1689 GSFLRIDVKKDEL
-1702 PTDIAGLTHT
+1702 PTDIIGLTHM
-1712 FKPGKK
+1712 FKPGRK

-1726 IGKTT
+1726 TGKTT

-1757 KLRAFESELRFKYSD
+1757 KLRALESELRFKYSD
-1772 NGIKERVKAVRES
+1772 DGIKARIKETKEKGLSREDEEKEIL
-1785 DIPDTIKDELID
+1785 DILRAGDTK
-1797 KIYKEGNIRLGGL
+1797 LGGL
-1810 ATWLRNYT
+1810 AVWLQDYT
-1818 DQLAGKKSQFDR
+1818 NQLAGKKPLSDR
-1830 VFEQGLGR
+1830 IAEAKIGR
-1838 GIYNTTKAIENR
+1838 VYYNATKAIENR
-1850 IAANMVA
+1850 VAANMVA

-1874 ELSPKYVIEGMAQ
+1874 ELSPKYVIEGIAQ
-1887 TMGNRF
+1887 TVGNRF

-1911 SNVLWKSS
+1911 SDVLWKSN

-1929 PMQMIDDFT
+1929 PMQMIDNFT
-1938 SEVLVRAK
+1938 SEALVRAK

-1972 ADRSKGALPTVFNS
+1972 ADRSKGALPITFNQKS
-1986 KNPISKILTMYQVE
+1986 PIKKILTMYQVE

-2037 DVYERLVGRRPAL
+2037 DVYERLVGRRSAL

-2100 FGENVA
+2100 LGDNVA

-2113 GLLGGGRVPISS
+2113 GLFGGGRVPISS

-2130 ATIATNT
+2130 ATVATNV

-2213 GLAFGQYAIGNS
+2213 GLLFGQYAIGNS

-2302 DSFVYSQMSDGE
+2302 DSFAYSQMSDGE

-2326 TQKKAARIY
+2326 TQKKATRIY

-2414 SYSRQQKFAL
+2414 SYSRRQKFAL
-2424 AKALTGCSDKNN
+2424 AKALTGCTDKNN

>member
-9 EKRAKQQAQR
+9 EKKAKQQAQR

-118 FEPANES
+118 FEPVNES

-180 RAGEETA
+180 RAGKETA

-352 KGVDGTYQNGVIT
+352 EGVDGTYQNGVIT

-568 HLYTSNKN
+568 HLYNSNQN
-576 YRRYVDMWKTGDIFN
+576 YRRYVDMWKRGDIFN
-591 PEFAKLDEVYGN
+591 SDFEKLDELYGN
-603 VAKSEGNLDQ
+603 VARSKGNLDQ
-613 ILEHDEI
+613 ILEHDEL
-620 FAKYPQVRTT
+620 FAKYPQARTT

-641 RGGFNPSRKE
+641 RGGFNPSSKE

-659 GDDEIAE
+659 GDDEITE

-701 ITPEELYL
+701 MTPEELYL

-820 KSDAKGKTAKV
+820 KSDAKGKTAKL

-846 HYQSSSA
+846 RYQSSSA

-861 HKGVGNWDY
+861 HKGVENWDY

-933 ATNSIS
+933 ATNSIPT
-939 ANGKNVNRNTSLST
+939 NGKNVNEKTSFS
-953 PLEARVSGDAL
+953 AG
-964 LDAQDTIDLVKDIG
+964 
-978 GKVDENG
+978 NG
-985 YVTLYH
+985 L
-991 RTSKENAE
+991 R
-999 KIRST
+999 
-1004 GKMSAKED
+1004 KED
-1012 GVFFSTSKTGYNDGY
+1012 
-1027 GDTIVEFKVPA
+1027 
-1038 EKLVLDDIFENEAH
+1038 L
-1052 FKIPLKNRK
+1052 
-1061 EVLDVAEYLKNAS
+1061 
-1074 MSIGDGIR
+1074 
-1082 KDEFLNRLKTASES
+1082 LNRLKTASES

-1220 QRYECRQVREA
+1220 QRYERRQVREA
-1231 DKAIREALDINKY
+1231 DKAIREVLDINKY

-1258 EKMKNGSLSK
+1258 EKMKNRSLSK
-1268 AEKEQLFDD
+1268 VEKEQLFDD

-1322 RRNVNKIRLNDQE
+1322 RRNVNKIRLNDRE

-1627 EFIGADAAKIENA
+1627 EFLGADVAKIENA

-1726 IGKTT
+1726 TGKTT

-1911 SNVLWKSS
+1911 SDVLWKSGM
-1919 LEKAQDFLTS
+1919 EKVQDFLTK
-1929 PMQMIDDFT
+1929 PMELIDRFT
-1938 SEVLVRAK
+1938 SQALVRAK
-1946 YAEQL
+1946 YAEQIA
-1951 KKGVHPEEAIKTAD
+1951 KGVNPEDAIKTAD

-1972 ADRSKGALPTVFNS
+1972 ADRSKGALPTMFNS
-1986 KNPISKILTMYQVE
+1986 KNPVSKIFTMYQIE

-2037 DVYERLVGRRPAL
+2037 DVYERLVGRRPAF

-2067 LPNFTEALENAMKG
+2067 LLNFTEALENAMKG

-2302 DSFVYSQMSDGE
+2302 DSFAYSQMSDGE

-2326 TQKKAARIY
+2326 TQKKATRIY

-2414 SYSRQQKFAL
+2414 SYSRRQKFAL
-2424 AKALTGCSDKNN
+2424 AKALTGCTDKNN

>member
-501 GKTEDAG
+501 GKTEDDG

-613 ILEHDEI
+613 ILEHDEL

-846 HYQSSSA
+846 RYQSSSA

-861 HKGVGNWDY
+861 HKGVENWDY

-933 ATNSIS
+933 ATNSIPT
-939 ANGKNVNRNTSLST
+939 NGKNVNEKTSFS
-953 PLEARVSGDAL
+953 AG
-964 LDAQDTIDLVKDIG
+964 
-978 GKVDENG
+978 NG
-985 YVTLYH
+985 L
-991 RTSKENAE
+991 R
-999 KIRST
+999 
-1004 GKMSAKED
+1004 KED
-1012 GVFFSTSKTGYNDGY
+1012 
-1027 GDTIVEFKVPA
+1027 
-1038 EKLVLDDIFENEAH
+1038 L
-1052 FKIPLKNRK
+1052 
-1061 EVLDVAEYLKNAS
+1061 
-1074 MSIGDGIR
+1074 
-1082 KDEFLNRLKTASES
+1082 LNRLKTASES

-1220 QRYECRQVREA
+1220 QRYERRQVREA

-1414 NSEKHRSDITID
+1414 NSEKRRSDITID

-1509 YREAARNVLE
+1509 YRETARNVLE

-1627 EFIGADAAKIENA
+1627 EFLGADVAKIENA

-1726 IGKTT
+1726 TGKTT

-2302 DSFVYSQMSDGE
+2302 DSFAYSQMSDGE

>member
-9 EKRAKQQAQR
+9 EKKAKQQAQR

-118 FEPANES
+118 FDPVNES

-180 RAGEETA
+180 KAGKETA
-187 GKVAEGLAR
+187 EKVAEGLAR

-281 TTYKIS
+281 TTYKVS
-287 RSGNVNERLGAK
+287 RSGNINERLGAK

-339 NRSGAKIAFADLP
+339 KRSGAKIAFADLP
-352 KGVDGTYQNGVIT
+352 EGVDGTYQNGVIT

-466 IYDWIVDTVRK
+466 ILDWIVDTVRK

-568 HLYTSNKN
+568 HLYNSNQN

-591 PEFAKLDEVYGN
+591 SDFEKLDELYGN
-603 VAKSEGNLDQ
+603 VARSKGNLDQ
-613 ILEHDEI
+613 ILEHDEL
-620 FAKYPQVRTT
+620 FAKYPQARTT

-641 RGGFNPSRKE
+641 RGGFNPSSKE

-701 ITPEELYL
+701 MTPEELYL

-765 SPEVKNLPT
+765 NPEVKNLPT

-787 EYRGRTAKFTK
+787 EYRGRTAKFIK

-820 KSDAKGKTAKV
+820 KSDAKGKTAKL

-846 HYQSSSA
+846 RYQSSSA

-933 ATNSIS
+933 ATNSIPT
-939 ANGKNVNRNTSLST
+939 NGKNVNEKTSFS
-953 PLEARVSGDAL
+953 AG
-964 LDAQDTIDLVKDIG
+964 
-978 GKVDENG
+978 NG
-985 YVTLYH
+985 L
-991 RTSKENAE
+991 R
-999 KIRST
+999 
-1004 GKMSAKED
+1004 KED
-1012 GVFFSTSKTGYNDGY
+1012 
-1027 GDTIVEFKVPA
+1027 
-1038 EKLVLDDIFENEAH
+1038 L
-1052 FKIPLKNRK
+1052 
-1061 EVLDVAEYLKNAS
+1061 
-1074 MSIGDGIR
+1074 
-1082 KDEFLNRLKTASES
+1082 LNRLKTASES

-1146 VASESPNVT
+1146 VASESPDIT
-1155 TEERWDYMLETAPGE
+1155 TDERWDYMLETAPGE
-1170 RHARKLTEEEWTGPK
+1170 RHARKLTEEEWTSPK

-1220 QRYECRQVREA
+1220 QRYERRQVREA

-1301 ETPIKVSENIK
+1301 ETPIKVSESIK

-1322 RRNVNKIRLNDQE
+1322 RRNVNKIRLNDRE

-1627 EFIGADAAKIENA
+1627 EFLGADVAKIENA

-1726 IGKTT
+1726 TGKTT

-1810 ATWLRNYT
+1810 AAWLRNYT

-1911 SNVLWKSS
+1911 SNVLWKSN

-1986 KNPISKILTMYQVE
+1986 KNPISKIFTMYQVE

-2037 DVYERLVGRRPAL
+2037 DVYESLVGRRPAL

-2067 LPNFTEALENAMKG
+2067 LPNYAEALWAALKG
-2081 QGISFEEV
+2081 EGLDLGIEEV
-2089 DTKSGGGTIAS
+2089 DKKSGGGTIKS
-2100 FGENVA
+2100 LGENMA

-2113 GLLGGGRVPISS
+2113 GLLDGGRVPISS
-2125 ALPNV
+2125 AIPDRDILK
-2130 ATIATNT
+2130 TNA
-2137 GNLITGDVDSKK
+2137 GNLATGDVNRKK
-2149 GLSAIG
+2149 GWMAIG
-2155 KELAKPA
+2155 KELAKPI
-2162 TYIIPPVGGGQIKKA
+2162 TYIAPPVGGGQAKKMI
-2177 VESTRALAKG
+2177 ESTAALIRG
-2187 GVYGLDK
+2187 GSYGIDNDGEEKLR
-2194 EGKEQLKFAVD
+2194 FAVD
-2205 ADAASIPK
+2205 ADLGSAIK

-2287 IGKVLDKNSPDYTSK
+2287 IGKVLEKNSPDYTSK
-2302 DSFVYSQMSDGE
+2302 DSFAYSQMSDGE

-2326 TQKKAARIY
+2326 TQKKATRIY

>member
-9 EKRAKQQAQR
+9 EKKAKQQAQR

-32 ASAGLAVN
+32 ASAGLTVN

-118 FEPANES
+118 FKPANES

-160 LATDAGKKATA
+160 LATDAGKKATT

-180 RAGEETA
+180 KAGKETA
-187 GKVAEGLAR
+187 EKVVEGLAR

-202 TVGTLMNLSA
+202 TVGTLMNLSQ
-212 ARGEGLQGKELAK
+212 ARGEGLTGKELAK

-281 TTYKIS
+281 TTYKVS

-352 KGVDGTYQNGVIT
+352 EGVDGTYQNGVIT

-381 LTHHIETSGHYAELS
+381 ITHHIETSGHYAELS
-396 DFIQNSMR
+396 NFIQNSMR

-501 GKTEDAG
+501 GSNNVAENISYSLKKFEDGRRFVEIDADTSQFEGLSRLEQSKLAVETIRKKFAGKIVGADNRIYVNGRGAREFGFPVKQLDAEKHSAKMRSSTELDNMFDAG
-508 TKYMFYKASS
+508 HNFRNVPDGAYGHTHD
-518 EDVLK
+518 DV
-523 AEKMKAAGASEAEIK
+523 
-538 AKLNLHQDARGEWVN
+538 
-553 ELSDKGA
+553 
-560 KIYSDFDA
+560 
-568 HLYTSNKN
+568 T
-576 YRRYVDMWKTGDIFN
+576 
-591 PEFAKLDEVYGN
+591 
-603 VAKSEGNLDQ
+603 
-613 ILEHDEI
+613 
-620 FAKYPQVRTT
+620 
-630 RVSFQDLPEGT
+630 
-641 RGGFNPSRKE
+641 GGFDYYDVIFKV
-651 IYLSNSLH
+651 
-659 GDDEIAE
+659 GDRYYQGTINVKN
-666 ALLHETQHNIQRID
+666 T
-680 GRNSGANADYID
+680 NAGKLFKD
-692 REYAMRKFG
+692 
-701 ITPEELYL
+701 ITKIEDITEELRSSYGQNPKSTYL
-709 RNAGEA
+709 R
-715 EARQTAHS
+715 TS
-723 RRMTDDERRS
+723 S
-733 RVPEKGIDFVDSSSY
+733 KDS
-748 FQDYVG
+748 
-754 TRSDGI
+754 I
-760 EVYET
+760 
-765 SPEVKNLPT
+765 PT
-774 KEKIKRYKQYMEE
+774 
-787 EYRGRTAKFTK
+787 
-798 NGETYYARFDDA
+798 
-810 DIRKNIYGDK
+810 
-820 KSDAKGKTAKV
+820 
-831 NAGAE
+831 
-836 GDIFDLIEGA
+836 
-846 HYQSSSA
+846 
-853 ERGKNGVA
+853 
-861 HKGVGNWDY
+861 
-870 YVKTVQIDGQVF
+870 
-882 DEVVNVRLNNKGE
+882 
-895 YVYSIQLNQ
+895 
-904 NKKTPALPPAPAY
+904 
-917 NDKSQMATLK
+917 
-927 IGETTD
+927 
-933 ATNSIS
+933 
-939 ANGKNVNRNTSLST
+939 NGKNVNEKTSFSAGNGLRQ
-953 PLEARVSGDAL
+953 E
-964 LDAQDTIDLVKDIG
+964 DL
-978 GKVDENG
+978 
-985 YVTLYH
+985 
-991 RTSKENAE
+991 
-999 KIRST
+999 
-1004 GKMSAKED
+1004 
-1012 GVFFSTSKTGYNDGY
+1012 
-1027 GDTIVEFKVPA
+1027 
-1038 EKLVLDDIFENEAH
+1038 
-1052 FKIPLKNRK
+1052 
-1061 EVLDVAEYLKNAS
+1061 
-1074 MSIGDGIR
+1074 
-1082 KDEFLNRLKTASES
+1082 LNRLKTASES

-1123 IPYAQKETPQ
+1123 IP
-1133 PIPHADTIPKERK
+1133 HADTIQKKRN
-1146 VASESPNVT
+1146 VASESPEIT
-1155 TEERWDYMLETAPGE
+1155 TDERWDYMLETAPGE
-1170 RHARKLTEEEWTGPK
+1170 RHARKLTEEEWIGPK

-1198 TDRQAEVF
+1198 TDRQAEAF
-1206 YNEPRTEIKESKKA
+1206 YGEPRTEIKESKKA
-1220 QRYECRQVREA
+1220 QRYERRQVREA

-1301 ETPIKVSENIK
+1301 ETPIKVSESIK

-1362 MVEKIAEVAD
+1362 MLEKIAEVAD

-1389 IYTEAKKRFEEV
+1389 IYTEAKKRFDEV

-1453 EDRILVDQLLRNK
+1453 EDRILVDQLLKNK

-1509 YREAARNVLE
+1509 YREAARNALE

-1527 IGFNFARETPE
+1527 VGLNFARETPE

-1555 EFITPIHEHEAAAT
+1555 EFITPIHEHEAAAM

-1574 LRGEVK
+1574 LRAVVK

-1627 EFIGADAAKIENA
+1627 EFLGADVAKIENA

-1702 PTDIAGLTHT
+1702 PTDITGLTHT

-1726 IGKTT
+1726 TGKTT

-1797 KIYKEGNIRLGGL
+1797 KIYKEGKIRLGGL

-1857 LNPGSWLTNFI
+1857 LNPASWLTNFI

-1874 ELSPKYVIEGMAQ
+1874 EISPKYVIEGMAQ
-1887 TMGNRF
+1887 TMGNCF

-1911 SNVLWKSS
+1911 SDVLWKSGM
-1919 LEKAQDFLTS
+1919 EKVQDFLTK
-1929 PMQMIDDFT
+1929 PMELIDRFT
-1938 SEVLVRAK
+1938 SQALVRAK
-1946 YAEQL
+1946 YAEQIA
-1951 KKGVHPEEAIKTAD
+1951 KGANPEDAIKTAD

-1972 ADRSKGALPTVFNS
+1972 ADRSKGALPTMFNS
-1986 KNPISKILTMYQVE
+1986 KNPVLKIFTMYQVE

-2037 DVYERLVGRRPAL
+2037 DVYERLVGRRSAL

-2089 DTKSGGGTIAS
+2089 DTKTGGAAVKALGKNI
-2100 FGENVA
+2100 A

-2113 GLLGGGRVPISS
+2113 GILEGGRLPISS
-2125 ALPNV
+2125 AIPDGEVIL
-2130 ATIATNT
+2130 TSM
-2137 GNLITGDVDSKK
+2137 GNLGSGDVSQKK
-2149 GLSAIG
+2149 AAAAIG
-2155 KELAKPA
+2155 KEVAKPL
-2162 TYIIPPVGGGQIKKA
+2162 TYLALPVGGGQIKKA

-2213 GLAFGQYAIGNS
+2213 GLLFGQYAIGNS

-2231 GFKMLSAKKTRAYKA
+2231 GFKMLSAEKTRAYKA

-2287 IGKVLDKNSPDYTSK
+2287 IGKILDKKSPDYTSK
-2302 DSFVYSQMSDGE
+2302 DSFAYSQMSDGE

-2326 TQKKAARIY
+2326 TQKKATRIY

>member
-9 EKRAKQQAQR
+9 EKKAKQQAQR

-32 ASAGLAVN
+32 ASAGLTVN

-48 IPVNTAKRTKPKNKR
+48 IPVNTAKRTKLKNKR

-106 QIATGKKLLDFG
+106 QIATGKKLLNFG

-125 AQKGAAVG
+125 ARKGAAVG

-180 RAGEETA
+180 RAGKETA

-243 APMALKAG
+243 APMALKSG

-281 TTYKIS
+281 TTYKVS
-287 RSGNVNERLGAK
+287 HSGSINERLGAK

-339 NRSGAKIAFADLP
+339 KRSGAKIAFADLP
-352 KGVDGTYQNGVIT
+352 EGVDGTYQNGVIT

-396 DFIQNSMR
+396 NFIQNSMR

-501 GKTEDAG
+501 GSNNVAENISYSLKKFEDGRRFVEIDADTSQFEGLSRLEQSKLAVETIRKKFAGKVVGVDNRIYVNGRGAREFGFPVKQLDTEKHSAKMRSSTELDNMFDAG
-508 TKYMFYKASS
+508 HNFRNVPDGAYGHTHD
-518 EDVLK
+518 DV
-523 AEKMKAAGASEAEIK
+523 
-538 AKLNLHQDARGEWVN
+538 
-553 ELSDKGA
+553 
-560 KIYSDFDA
+560 
-568 HLYTSNKN
+568 T
-576 YRRYVDMWKTGDIFN
+576 
-591 PEFAKLDEVYGN
+591 
-603 VAKSEGNLDQ
+603 
-613 ILEHDEI
+613 
-620 FAKYPQVRTT
+620 
-630 RVSFQDLPEGT
+630 
-641 RGGFNPSRKE
+641 GGFDYYDVIFKV
-651 IYLSNSLH
+651 
-659 GDDEIAE
+659 GDRYYQGTINVKN
-666 ALLHETQHNIQRID
+666 T
-680 GRNSGANADYID
+680 NAGKLFKD
-692 REYAMRKFG
+692 
-701 ITPEELYL
+701 ITKIEDITEELRSSYGQNPKSTYL
-709 RNAGEA
+709 R
-715 EARQTAHS
+715 T
-723 RRMTDDERRS
+723 
-733 RVPEKGIDFVDSSSY
+733 SSK
-748 FQDYVG
+748 D
-754 TRSDGI
+754 
-760 EVYET
+760 
-765 SPEVKNLPT
+765 
-774 KEKIKRYKQYMEE
+774 
-787 EYRGRTAKFTK
+787 
-798 NGETYYARFDDA
+798 
-810 DIRKNIYGDK
+810 
-820 KSDAKGKTAKV
+820 
-831 NAGAE
+831 
-836 GDIFDLIEGA
+836 
-846 HYQSSSA
+846 
-853 ERGKNGVA
+853 
-861 HKGVGNWDY
+861 
-870 YVKTVQIDGQVF
+870 
-882 DEVVNVRLNNKGE
+882 
-895 YVYSIQLNQ
+895 
-904 NKKTPALPPAPAY
+904 
-917 NDKSQMATLK
+917 
-927 IGETTD
+927 
-933 ATNSIS
+933 SIS

-1170 RHARKLTEEEWTGPK
+1170 RHARKLTEEEWTSPK

-1220 QRYECRQVREA
+1220 QRYERRQVREA
-1231 DKAIREALDINKY
+1231 YKAIREALDINKY

-1301 ETPIKVSENIK
+1301 ETPIKVSESIK

-1389 IYTEAKKRFEEV
+1389 IYTEAKKRFDEV

-1466 ITPETLRK
+1466 ITPRTLRK

-1538 RNFVDIAGKKEG
+1538 RNFVDIAGKKQG

-1574 LRGEVK
+1574 LRAEVK
-1580 KLKIS
+1580 KLNLS
-1585 NQKAY
+1585 SDEAY

-1602 DKKQKATEATL
+1602 DKTQKATEATL

-1627 EFIGADAAKIENA
+1627 EFLGADVGKIENA

-1679 EKPDGMIAKI
+1679 DKPDGMIAKI

-1726 IGKTT
+1726 TGKTT

-2302 DSFVYSQMSDGE
+2302 DSFAYSQMSDGE

-2326 TQKKAARIY
+2326 TQKKATRIY

>member
-9 EKRAKQQAQR
+9 EKKAKQQAQR

-32 ASAGLAVN
+32 ASAGLTVN

-48 IPVNTAKRTKPKNKR
+48 IPVNTAKRTKLKNKR

-106 QIATGKKLLDFG
+106 QIVTGKKLLNFG

-125 AQKGAAVG
+125 ARKGAAVG

-180 RAGEETA
+180 RAGKETA

-274 RQQIPQN
+274 RQQNPQN
-281 TTYKIS
+281 TTYKVS
-287 RSGNVNERLGAK
+287 HSGSINERLGAK

-352 KGVDGTYQNGVIT
+352 EGVDGTYQNGVIT

-568 HLYTSNKN
+568 HLYNSNQN
-576 YRRYVDMWKTGDIFN
+576 YRRYVDMWKRGDIFN
-591 PEFAKLDEVYGN
+591 SDFEKLDELYGN
-603 VAKSEGNLDQ
+603 VARSKGNLDQ
-613 ILEHDEI
+613 ILEHDEL
-620 FAKYPQVRTT
+620 FAKYPQARTT

-701 ITPEELYL
+701 MTPEELYL

-846 HYQSSSA
+846 RYQSSSA

-861 HKGVGNWDY
+861 HKGVENWDY

-933 ATNSIS
+933 ATNSIPT
-939 ANGKNVNRNTSLST
+939 NGKNVNEKTSFSVGNSLRQ
-953 PLEARVSGDAL
+953 E
-964 LDAQDTIDLVKDIG
+964 DL
-978 GKVDENG
+978 
-985 YVTLYH
+985 
-991 RTSKENAE
+991 
-999 KIRST
+999 
-1004 GKMSAKED
+1004 
-1012 GVFFSTSKTGYNDGY
+1012 
-1027 GDTIVEFKVPA
+1027 
-1038 EKLVLDDIFENEAH
+1038 
-1052 FKIPLKNRK
+1052 
-1061 EVLDVAEYLKNAS
+1061 
-1074 MSIGDGIR
+1074 
-1082 KDEFLNRLKTASES
+1082 LNRLKTASES

-1123 IPYAQKETPQ
+1123 IPYAQKQTPQ
-1133 PIPHADTIPKERK
+1133 PIPHADTIPKKRK
-1146 VASESPNVT
+1146 VSSESPEIT
-1155 TEERWDYMLETAPGE
+1155 TDERWAYMLETAPGE
-1170 RHARKLTEEEWTGPK
+1170 RHARKLTEEEWSSPK

-1206 YNEPRTEIKESKKA
+1206 YTEPRTEIKESKKA
-1220 QRYECRQVREA
+1220 QRYERRQVREA

-1268 AEKEQLFDD
+1268 AEKEQLFND
-1277 MFANGIKIDGEF
+1277 MFANGIKIDSEF

-1301 ETPIKVSENIK
+1301 ETPIKVNESIK

-1322 RRNVNKIRLNDQE
+1322 RRNVNKIRLNDRE

-1379 RVSEDIYADE
+1379 RVSEDIYSDE

-1443 RVKGKVVLND
+1443 KVKSKVILND
-1453 EDRILVDQLLRNK
+1453 GDRKLKDMLLQGQM
-1466 ITPETLRK
+1466 TPETLRK
-1474 TNINANNI
+1474 FNLNANNI
-1482 LKVYEA
+1482 IEVYNA
-1488 EKPVFEMKNALKKLG
+1488 EKPVFEMKNALTKLG
-1503 DKTKES
+1503 DKTKEG
-1509 YREAARNVLE
+1509 YREAARRILE
-1519 GSEKWKDK
+1519 GSENWKDK
-1527 IGFNFARETPE
+1527 RNGFRYDRETPE
-1538 RNFVDIAGKKEG
+1538 RNFVDIAGKAEG
-1550 EFVNR
+1550 EKIVR

-1580 KLKIS
+1580 KLKLS
-1585 NQKAY
+1585 SDKAY
-1590 DLSGIEIEAPGL
+1590 DLSRIAIEAPGL
-1602 DKKQKATEATL
+1602 DKTQKATEATL

-1627 EFIGADAAKIENA
+1627 EFLGADVGKIENA

-1679 EKPDGMIAKI
+1679 DKPDGMIAKI
-1689 GSFLGIDVKKDEL
+1689 GSFLRIDVKKDEL
-1702 PTDIAGLTHT
+1702 PTDIIGLTHM
-1712 FKPGKK
+1712 FKPGRK

-1726 IGKTT
+1726 TGKTT

-1757 KLRAFESELRFKYSD
+1757 KLRALESELRFKYSD
-1772 NGIKERVKAVRES
+1772 DGIKARIKEIKEKGLSREDEEKEIL
-1785 DIPDTIKDELID
+1785 DILRAGDTK
-1797 KIYKEGNIRLGGL
+1797 LGGL
-1810 ATWLRNYT
+1810 AVWLQDYT
-1818 DQLAGKKSQFDR
+1818 NQLAGKKPLSDR
-1830 VFEQGLGR
+1830 IAEAKIGR
-1838 GIYNTTKAIENR
+1838 VYYNTTKAIENR
-1850 IAANMVA
+1850 VAANMVA

-1911 SNVLWKSS
+1911 SNVLWKSN

-1929 PMQMIDDFT
+1929 PMQMVDNFT
-1938 SEVLVRAK
+1938 SEALVRAK

-1972 ADRSKGALPTVFNS
+1972 ADRSKGALPITFNQ
-1986 KNPISKILTMYQVE
+1986 KNPIKKILTMYQVE

-2037 DVYERLVGRRPAL
+2037 DVYERLVGRRSAL
-2050 DPISWA
+2050 DPISWV

-2067 LPNFTEALENAMKG
+2067 LPNFTEALEKAMKG
-2081 QGISFEEV
+2081 QGISLEEV

-2100 FGENVA
+2100 LGDNVT

-2113 GLLGGGRVPISS
+2113 GLFGGGRVPISS
-2125 ALPNV
+2125 ALPDV
-2130 ATIATNT
+2130 ATVATNV

-2155 KELAKPA
+2155 KELAKSA

-2177 VESTRALAKG
+2177 VESSIALKKG
-2187 GVYGLDK
+2187 GSYGLDNK
-2194 EGKEQLKFAVD
+2194 GQEKLRFAVD
-2205 ADAASIPK
+2205 PDTGSIAK
-2213 GLAFGQYAIGNS
+2213 GLLFGQYAIGNAD
-2225 GDYVDS
+2225 DYVDS
-2231 GFKMLSAKKTRAYKA
+2231 GFKMLSAEKTRAYKA

-2259 FIRSLPSKTKD
+2259 FIRSLPSGTTN
-2270 MRKAILNSNL
+2270 MRNAIMNSNL

-2287 IGKVLDKNSPDYTSK
+2287 VGRILDENSPDYTSK
-2302 DSFVYSQMSDGE
+2302 DSFTYSQMSDGE
-2314 KETIDKLTRSGM
+2314 RKIIKALTKTGM
-2326 TQKKAARIY
+2326 TQAKASRIY
-2335 EVQNQ
+2335 NTQKD
-2340 YSSQAE
+2340 YSANIA
-2346 KVNALLEE
+2346 KVDALLEE
-2354 GYRDAVFKALGMGE
+2354 GYHEGVMKALGLSE
-2368 KGIAGGKALHAAGLD
+2368 TAVVKGKALYNAGL
-2383 SSAYR
+2383 SADAYV
-2388 YTKEKADTNDS
+2388 YTRKHADLD
-2399 GNVSIKE
+2399 GNGG
-2406 IKKYLDTT
+2406 IKKDELIKYLNGTAYDR
-2414 SYSRQQKFAL
+2414 SQKFAL
-2424 AKALTGCSDKNN
+2424 YKAIMNCKDKNN

>member
-180 RAGEETA
+180 KAGKETA
-187 GKVAEGLAR
+187 EKVAEGLAR

-281 TTYKIS
+281 TTYKVS
-287 RSGNVNERLGAK
+287 HSGSINERLGAK

-339 NRSGAKIAFADLP
+339 KRSGAKIAFADLP
-352 KGVDGTYQNGVIT
+352 EGVDGTYQNGVIT

-396 DFIQNSMR
+396 NFIQNSMR

-568 HLYTSNKN
+568 HLYNSNQN

-591 PEFAKLDEVYGN
+591 SDFEKLDELYGN
-603 VAKSEGNLDQ
+603 VARSKGNLDQ
-613 ILEHDEI
+613 ILEHDEL
-620 FAKYPQVRTT
+620 FAKYPQARTT

-641 RGGFNPSRKE
+641 RGGFNPSSKE

-701 ITPEELYL
+701 MTPEELYL

-820 KSDAKGKTAKV
+820 KSDAKGKTAKL

-861 HKGVGNWDY
+861 HKGIENWDY
-870 YVKTVQIDGQVF
+870 YVKTIQIDGQVF

-933 ATNSIS
+933 ATNSIPT
-939 ANGKNVNRNTSLST
+939 NGKNVNEKTSFS
-953 PLEARVSGDAL
+953 AG
-964 LDAQDTIDLVKDIG
+964 
-978 GKVDENG
+978 NG
-985 YVTLYH
+985 L
-991 RTSKENAE
+991 R
-999 KIRST
+999 
-1004 GKMSAKED
+1004 KED
-1012 GVFFSTSKTGYNDGY
+1012 
-1027 GDTIVEFKVPA
+1027 
-1038 EKLVLDDIFENEAH
+1038 L
-1052 FKIPLKNRK
+1052 
-1061 EVLDVAEYLKNAS
+1061 
-1074 MSIGDGIR
+1074 
-1082 KDEFLNRLKTASES
+1082 LNRLKTASES

-1146 VASESPNVT
+1146 VASESPDIT
-1155 TEERWDYMLETAPGE
+1155 TDERWDYMLETAPGE
-1170 RHARKLTEEEWTGPK
+1170 RHARKLTEEEWTSPK

-1220 QRYECRQVREA
+1220 QRYERRQVREA

-1301 ETPIKVSENIK
+1301 ETPIKVSESIK

-1414 NSEKHRSDITID
+1414 NSERHRSDITID

-1482 LKVYEA
+1482 LKVYET

-1627 EFIGADAAKIENA
+1627 EFLGADVAKIENA

-1726 IGKTT
+1726 TGKTT

-1874 ELSPKYVIEGMAQ
+1874 EISPKYVIEGLAQ

-1911 SNVLWKSS
+1911 SDVLWKSGM
-1919 LEKAQDFLTS
+1919 EKVQDFLTK
-1929 PMQMIDDFT
+1929 PMELIDGFT
-1938 SEVLVRAK
+1938 SQALVRAK
-1946 YAEQL
+1946 YAEQIA
-1951 KKGVHPEEAIKTAD
+1951 KGVNPEDAIKTAD

-1972 ADRSKGALPTVFNS
+1972 ADRSKGALPTMFNS
-1986 KNPISKILTMYQVE
+1986 KNPVSKIFTMYQVE

-2037 DVYERLVGRRPAL
+2037 DVYESLVGRRPAL

-2067 LPNFTEALENAMKG
+2067 LPNYAEALWAALKG
-2081 QGISFEEV
+2081 EGLDLGLEEV
-2089 DTKSGGGTIAS
+2089 DKKSGGGTIKS
-2100 FGENVA
+2100 LGENMA

-2113 GLLGGGRVPISS
+2113 GLLDGGRVPISS
-2125 ALPNV
+2125 AIPDRDILK
-2130 ATIATNT
+2130 TNA
-2137 GNLITGDVDSKK
+2137 GNLATGDVNRKK
-2149 GLSAIG
+2149 GWMAIG
-2155 KELAKPA
+2155 KELAKPI
-2162 TYIIPPVGGGQIKKA
+2162 TYIAPPVGGGQAKKMI
-2177 VESTRALAKG
+2177 ESTAALIRG
-2187 GVYGLDK
+2187 GSYGIDNDGEEKLR
-2194 EGKEQLKFAVD
+2194 FAVD
-2205 ADAASIPK
+2205 ADLGSAIK

-2280 TAKQKNA
+2280 TAKQKNT
-2287 IGKVLDKNSPDYTSK
+2287 IGKILDENSPDYSSQ
-2302 DSFVYSQMSDGE
+2302 DSFTYSQMSDGE

-2326 TQKKAARIY
+2326 TQKKATRIY

>member
-9 EKRAKQQAQR
+9 EKKAKQQAQR

-140 AYGTGYGAANKAITK
+140 AYGTGYGAVNKAITK

-180 RAGEETA
+180 RAGKETA

-281 TTYKIS
+281 TTYKVS
-287 RSGNVNERLGAK
+287 RSGNINERLGAK

-339 NRSGAKIAFADLP
+339 KRSGAKIAFADLP
-352 KGVDGTYQNGVIT
+352 EGVDGTYQNGVIT

-501 GKTEDAG
+501 GSNNVAENISYSLKKFEDGRRFAEIDADTSQFEGLSRLEQSKLAVETIRKKFAGKIVGADNRIYVNGRGAREFGFPVKQLDAEKHSAKMRSSTELDNMFDAG
-508 TKYMFYKASS
+508 HNFRNVPDGAYGHTHD
-518 EDVLK
+518 DV
-523 AEKMKAAGASEAEIK
+523 
-538 AKLNLHQDARGEWVN
+538 
-553 ELSDKGA
+553 
-560 KIYSDFDA
+560 
-568 HLYTSNKN
+568 T
-576 YRRYVDMWKTGDIFN
+576 
-591 PEFAKLDEVYGN
+591 
-603 VAKSEGNLDQ
+603 
-613 ILEHDEI
+613 
-620 FAKYPQVRTT
+620 
-630 RVSFQDLPEGT
+630 
-641 RGGFNPSRKE
+641 GGFDYYDVIFKV
-651 IYLSNSLH
+651 
-659 GDDEIAE
+659 GDRYYQGTINVKN
-666 ALLHETQHNIQRID
+666 T
-680 GRNSGANADYID
+680 NAGKLFKD
-692 REYAMRKFG
+692 
-701 ITPEELYL
+701 ITKIEDITEELRSSYGQNPKSTYL
-709 RNAGEA
+709 R
-715 EARQTAHS
+715 T
-723 RRMTDDERRS
+723 
-733 RVPEKGIDFVDSSSY
+733 SSK
-748 FQDYVG
+748 D
-754 TRSDGI
+754 
-760 EVYET
+760 
-765 SPEVKNLPT
+765 
-774 KEKIKRYKQYMEE
+774 
-787 EYRGRTAKFTK
+787 
-798 NGETYYARFDDA
+798 
-810 DIRKNIYGDK
+810 
-820 KSDAKGKTAKV
+820 
-831 NAGAE
+831 
-836 GDIFDLIEGA
+836 
-846 HYQSSSA
+846 
-853 ERGKNGVA
+853 
-861 HKGVGNWDY
+861 
-870 YVKTVQIDGQVF
+870 
-882 DEVVNVRLNNKGE
+882 
-895 YVYSIQLNQ
+895 
-904 NKKTPALPPAPAY
+904 
-917 NDKSQMATLK
+917 
-927 IGETTD
+927 
-933 ATNSIS
+933 SIS
-939 ANGKNVNRNTSLST
+939 ANGKNVNRNMSLSA

-1004 GKMSAKED
+1004 GKMFAKED

-1220 QRYECRQVREA
+1220 QRYERRQVREA

-1301 ETPIKVSENIK
+1301 ETPIKVSESIK

-1401 MDNLENEVNIVKK
+1401 MHNLENEVNIVKK
-1414 NSEKHRSDITID
+1414 NSERHRSDITID

-1569 RMKNE
+1569 HMKNE

-1627 EFIGADAAKIENA
+1627 EFLGADAAKIENA

-1726 IGKTT
+1726 TGKTT

-1946 YAEQL
+1946 YTEQL

-2100 FGENVA
+2100 FGENAA

-2302 DSFVYSQMSDGE
+2302 DSFAYSQMSDGE

-2326 TQKKAARIY
+2326 TQKKATRIY

>member
-613 ILEHDEI
+613 ILEHDEL

-820 KSDAKGKTAKV
+820 KSDAKGKTAKL

-846 HYQSSSA
+846 RYQSSSA

-861 HKGVGNWDY
+861 HKGVENWDY

-933 ATNSIS
+933 ATNSIPT
-939 ANGKNVNRNTSLST
+939 NGKNVNEKTSFS
-953 PLEARVSGDAL
+953 AG
-964 LDAQDTIDLVKDIG
+964 
-978 GKVDENG
+978 NG
-985 YVTLYH
+985 L
-991 RTSKENAE
+991 R
-999 KIRST
+999 
-1004 GKMSAKED
+1004 KED
-1012 GVFFSTSKTGYNDGY
+1012 
-1027 GDTIVEFKVPA
+1027 
-1038 EKLVLDDIFENEAH
+1038 L
-1052 FKIPLKNRK
+1052 
-1061 EVLDVAEYLKNAS
+1061 
-1074 MSIGDGIR
+1074 
-1082 KDEFLNRLKTASES
+1082 LNRLKTASES

-1133 PIPHADTIPKERK
+1133 PIPHVDTIPKERK

-1220 QRYECRQVREA
+1220 QRYERRQVREA

-1301 ETPIKVSENIK
+1301 ETPIKVSESIK

-1414 NSEKHRSDITID
+1414 NSERHRSDITID

-1627 EFIGADAAKIENA
+1627 EFLGADVAKIENE

-1726 IGKTT
+1726 TGKTT

-1946 YAEQL
+1946 YTEQL

-2302 DSFVYSQMSDGE
+2302 DSFAYSQMSDGE

-2326 TQKKAARIY
+2326 TQKKATRIY

-2414 SYSRQQKFAL
+2414 FYSRRQKFAL
-2424 AKALTGCSDKNN
+2424 AKALTGCTDKNN

>member
-9 EKRAKQQAQR
+9 EKKAKQQAQR

-140 AYGTGYGAANKAITK
+140 AYGTGYGAVNKAITK

-274 RQQIPQN
+274 RQQSPQN
-281 TTYKIS
+281 TTYRVS
-287 RSGNVNERLGAK
+287 RSGNINERLGAK

-339 NRSGAKIAFADLP
+339 KRSGAKIAFADLP
-352 KGVDGTYQNGVIT
+352 EGVDGTYQNGVIT

-466 IYDWIVDTVRK
+466 ILDWIVDTVRK

-501 GKTEDAG
+501 GSNNVAENISYSLKKFEDGRRFAEIDADTSQFEGLSRLEQSKLAVETIRKKFAGKIVGADNRIYVNGRGAREFGFPVKQLDAEKHSAKMRSSTELDNMFDAG
-508 TKYMFYKASS
+508 HNFRNVPDGAYGHTHD
-518 EDVLK
+518 DV
-523 AEKMKAAGASEAEIK
+523 
-538 AKLNLHQDARGEWVN
+538 
-553 ELSDKGA
+553 
-560 KIYSDFDA
+560 
-568 HLYTSNKN
+568 T
-576 YRRYVDMWKTGDIFN
+576 
-591 PEFAKLDEVYGN
+591 
-603 VAKSEGNLDQ
+603 
-613 ILEHDEI
+613 
-620 FAKYPQVRTT
+620 
-630 RVSFQDLPEGT
+630 
-641 RGGFNPSRKE
+641 GGFDYYDVIFKV
-651 IYLSNSLH
+651 
-659 GDDEIAE
+659 GDRYYQGTINVKN
-666 ALLHETQHNIQRID
+666 T
-680 GRNSGANADYID
+680 NAGKLFKD
-692 REYAMRKFG
+692 
-701 ITPEELYL
+701 ITKIEDITEELRSSYGQNPKSTYL
-709 RNAGEA
+709 R
-715 EARQTAHS
+715 T
-723 RRMTDDERRS
+723 
-733 RVPEKGIDFVDSSSY
+733 SSK
-748 FQDYVG
+748 D
-754 TRSDGI
+754 
-760 EVYET
+760 
-765 SPEVKNLPT
+765 
-774 KEKIKRYKQYMEE
+774 
-787 EYRGRTAKFTK
+787 
-798 NGETYYARFDDA
+798 
-810 DIRKNIYGDK
+810 
-820 KSDAKGKTAKV
+820 
-831 NAGAE
+831 
-836 GDIFDLIEGA
+836 
-846 HYQSSSA
+846 
-853 ERGKNGVA
+853 
-861 HKGVGNWDY
+861 
-870 YVKTVQIDGQVF
+870 
-882 DEVVNVRLNNKGE
+882 
-895 YVYSIQLNQ
+895 
-904 NKKTPALPPAPAY
+904 
-917 NDKSQMATLK
+917 
-927 IGETTD
+927 
-933 ATNSIS
+933 SIS
-939 ANGKNVNRNTSLST
+939 ANGKNVNRNMSLSA

-1004 GKMSAKED
+1004 GKMFAKED

-1146 VASESPNVT
+1146 VTSESPDIT
-1155 TEERWDYMLETAPGE
+1155 TDERWDYMLETAPGE
-1170 RHARKLTEEEWTGPK
+1170 RHARKLTEEEWTSPK

-1220 QRYECRQVREA
+1220 QRYERRQVREA

-1301 ETPIKVSENIK
+1301 ETPIKVSESIK

-1322 RRNVNKIRLNDQE
+1322 RRNVNKIRLNDRE

-1401 MDNLENEVNIVKK
+1401 MDNLENEVNIVKR

-1443 RVKGKVVLND
+1443 KVKSKVILSD
-1453 EDRILVDQLLRNK
+1453 GDRKLKDMLLQGQM
-1466 ITPETLRK
+1466 TPETLRK
-1474 TNINANNI
+1474 FNLNANNI
-1482 LKVYEA
+1482 IEVYNA
-1488 EKPVFEMKNALKKLG
+1488 EKPVFEMKNALTKLG

-1519 GSEKWKDK
+1519 GSENWKDK
-1527 IGFNFARETPE
+1527 RRGFRYDRETPE
-1538 RNFVDIAGKKEG
+1538 RNFVDIAGKEAG
-1550 EFVNR
+1550 ERINR

-1627 EFIGADAAKIENA
+1627 EFLGADVAKIENA

-1689 GSFLGIDVKKDEL
+1689 GSFLRIDVKKDEL
-1702 PTDIAGLTHT
+1702 PTDIIGLTHM
-1712 FKPGKK
+1712 FKPGRK

-1726 IGKTT
+1726 TGKTT

-1757 KLRAFESELRFKYSD
+1757 KLRALESELRFKYSD
-1772 NGIKERVKAVRES
+1772 DGIKARIKETKEKGLSREDEEKEIL
-1785 DIPDTIKDELID
+1785 DILRAGDTK
-1797 KIYKEGNIRLGGL
+1797 LGGL
-1810 ATWLRNYT
+1810 AVWLQDYT
-1818 DQLAGKKSQFDR
+1818 NQLAGKKPLSDR
-1830 VFEQGLGR
+1830 IAEAKIGR
-1838 GIYNTTKAIENR
+1838 VYYNATKAIESR

-1874 ELSPKYVIEGMAQ
+1874 ELSPKYVIEGIAQ
-1887 TMGNRF
+1887 TVGNRF

-1911 SNVLWKSS
+1911 SNVLWKSK

-1929 PMQMIDDFT
+1929 PMQMIDNFT
-1938 SEVLVRAK
+1938 SEALVRAK

-1972 ADRSKGALPTVFNS
+1972 ADRSKGALPITFNQ
-1986 KNPISKILTMYQVE
+1986 KNPIKKILTMYQVE

-2037 DVYERLVGRRPAL
+2037 DVYERLVGRRSAL

-2089 DTKSGGGTIAS
+2089 HTKSGGGTIAS
-2100 FGENVA
+2100 LGDNVA

-2113 GLLGGGRVPISS
+2113 GLFGGGRVPISS
-2125 ALPNV
+2125 ALPDV

-2149 GLSAIG
+2149 GLSVIG
-2155 KELAKPA
+2155 KELAKPI
-2162 TYIIPPVGGGQIKKA
+2162 TYIAPPVGGGQAKKMI
-2177 VESTRALAKG
+2177 ESTAALIRG
-2187 GVYGLDK
+2187 GSYGIDNDGEEKLR
-2194 EGKEQLKFAVD
+2194 FAVD
-2205 ADAASIPK
+2205 ADLGSAIK

-2259 FIRSLPSKTKD
+2259 FIRSLPDKTKD

-2287 IGKVLDKNSPDYTSK
+2287 IGKVLEKNSPDYTSK
-2302 DSFVYSQMSDGE
+2302 DSFAYSQMSDGE

-2326 TQKKAARIY
+2326 TQKKATRIY

>member
-9 EKRAKQQAQR
+9 EKKAKQQAQR

-180 RAGEETA
+180 KAGKETA
-187 GKVAEGLAR
+187 EKVAEGLAR

-281 TTYKIS
+281 TTYKVS
-287 RSGNVNERLGAK
+287 RSGNINERLGAK

-331 KKVFDAVE
+331 KKVFDAGKLLKDITKIE
-339 NRSGAKIAFADLP
+339 DITEELRSSYGQNP
-352 KGVDGTYQNGVIT
+352 KSTY
-365 ISNSAANPAYT
+365 
-376 VLKHE
+376 
-381 LTHHIETSGHYAELS
+381 
-396 DFIQNSMR
+396 
-404 DAGYNVDQS
+404 
-413 INDIISDYAKMGKNL
+413 
-428 TAEEA
+428 
-433 QKEFTAKFAE
+433 
-443 EYLFNSEKS
+443 
-452 IERLAREN
+452 
-460 PNIFRQ
+460 
-466 IYDWIVDTVRK
+466 
-477 IGASEETKF
+477 
-486 LIDAQRKYEK
+486 
-496 ALRTV
+496 LRT
-501 GKTEDAG
+501 
-508 TKYMFYKASS
+508 SS
-518 EDVLK
+518 KD
-523 AEKMKAAGASEAEIK
+523 SIPT
-538 AKLNLHQDARGEWVN
+538 N
-553 ELSDKGA
+553 E
-560 KIYSDFDA
+560 
-568 HLYTSNKN
+568 
-576 YRRYVDMWKTGDIFN
+576 
-591 PEFAKLDEVYGN
+591 
-603 VAKSEGNLDQ
+603 
-613 ILEHDEI
+613 
-620 FAKYPQVRTT
+620 
-630 RVSFQDLPEGT
+630 
-641 RGGFNPSRKE
+641 
-651 IYLSNSLH
+651 
-659 GDDEIAE
+659 
-666 ALLHETQHNIQRID
+666 
-680 GRNSGANADYID
+680 
-692 REYAMRKFG
+692 
-701 ITPEELYL
+701 
-709 RNAGEA
+709 
-715 EARQTAHS
+715 
-723 RRMTDDERRS
+723 
-733 RVPEKGIDFVDSSSY
+733 
-748 FQDYVG
+748 
-754 TRSDGI
+754 
-760 EVYET
+760 
-765 SPEVKNLPT
+765 
-774 KEKIKRYKQYMEE
+774 
-787 EYRGRTAKFTK
+787 
-798 NGETYYARFDDA
+798 
-810 DIRKNIYGDK
+810 
-820 KSDAKGKTAKV
+820 
-831 NAGAE
+831 
-836 GDIFDLIEGA
+836 
-846 HYQSSSA
+846 
-853 ERGKNGVA
+853 
-861 HKGVGNWDY
+861 
-870 YVKTVQIDGQVF
+870 
-882 DEVVNVRLNNKGE
+882 
-895 YVYSIQLNQ
+895 
-904 NKKTPALPPAPAY
+904 
-917 NDKSQMATLK
+917 
-927 IGETTD
+927 
-933 ATNSIS
+933 
-939 ANGKNVNRNTSLST
+939 KNVNGKTSFSAGSSLRQGDLS
-953 PLEARVSGDAL
+953 
-964 LDAQDTIDLVKDIG
+964 
-978 GKVDENG
+978 
-985 YVTLYH
+985 
-991 RTSKENAE
+991 
-999 KIRST
+999 
-1004 GKMSAKED
+1004 
-1012 GVFFSTSKTGYNDGY
+1012 
-1027 GDTIVEFKVPA
+1027 
-1038 EKLVLDDIFENEAH
+1038 
-1052 FKIPLKNRK
+1052 
-1061 EVLDVAEYLKNAS
+1061 
-1074 MSIGDGIR
+1074 
-1082 KDEFLNRLKTASES
+1082 NRLKNASES

-1103 KYLQI
+1103 KYLQL
-1108 PYASEIP
+1108 PYASEVP

-1123 IPYAQKETPQ
+1123 IPYAQEKAGSSYISPEIVSEEKARAYHEYIESASEDTKKFVENVRTGKISKKAYHKMGGVAPRESAAIKQITGIDTREYEHILPANAVEHIDKRHGKNGLSDQSMANLNDVSRMEYVIHNFDEVELLKNSDGTAATTGAMQGTDQKAAQLIRYKKRIDGHYYIVEAVAENKKKQLRVISAYIEKAGNDMPAGRATHPEHAANLPPQVTSETPNAMSASYHIIPENSGNVKQTPQ
-1133 PIPHADTIPKERK
+1133 PIPHADTIPKKRNI
-1146 VASESPNVT
+1146 ASESPDIT
-1155 TEERWDYMLETAPGE
+1155 TDERWDYMLETAPGE

-1220 QRYECRQVREA
+1220 QRYERRQVREA

-1258 EKMKNGSLSK
+1258 EKIKNGSLSK

-1289 ATQYQDLKKVLR
+1289 ATQYQGLKKVLR

-1414 NSEKHRSDITID
+1414 NSERHRSDITID

-1443 RVKGKVVLND
+1443 KVKSKVILSD
-1453 EDRILVDQLLRNK
+1453 GDRKLKDMLLQGQM
-1466 ITPETLRK
+1466 TPETLRK
-1474 TNINANNI
+1474 FNLNANNI
-1482 LKVYEA
+1482 IEVYNA
-1488 EKPVFEMKNALKKLG
+1488 EKPVFEMKNALTKLG
-1503 DKTKES
+1503 DKTKEG
-1509 YREAARNVLE
+1509 YREAARRILE
-1519 GSEKWKDK
+1519 GSENWKDK
-1527 IGFNFARETPE
+1527 RMGFRYDRETPE
-1538 RNFVDIAGKKEG
+1538 RNFVDIAGKAEG
-1550 EFVNR
+1550 EKIIR

-1574 LRGEVK
+1574 LRAVVK

-1585 NQKAY
+1585 SKKAY

-1627 EFIGADAAKIENA
+1627 EFLGADVGKIENA

-1679 EKPDGMIAKI
+1679 DKPDGMIAKI
-1689 GSFLGIDVKKDEL
+1689 GSFLRIDVKKDEL
-1702 PTDIAGLTHT
+1702 PTDIIGLTHM
-1712 FKPGKK
+1712 FKPGRK

-1726 IGKTT
+1726 TGKTT

-1757 KLRAFESELRFKYSD
+1757 KLRALESELRFKYSD
-1772 NGIKERVKAVRES
+1772 DGIKARIKETKEKGLSREDEEKEIL
-1785 DIPDTIKDELID
+1785 DILRAGDTK
-1797 KIYKEGNIRLGGL
+1797 LGGL
-1810 ATWLRNYT
+1810 AVWLQDYT
-1818 DQLAGKKSQFDR
+1818 NQLAGKKPLSDR
-1830 VFEQGLGR
+1830 IAEAKIGR
-1838 GIYNTTKAIENR
+1838 VYYNATKAIESR

-1874 ELSPKYVIEGMAQ
+1874 ELSPKYVIEGIAQ
-1887 TMGNRF
+1887 TVGNRF

-1911 SNVLWKSS
+1911 SNVLWKSN

-1929 PMQMIDDFT
+1929 PMQMIDNFT
-1938 SEVLVRAK
+1938 SEALVRAK

-1972 ADRSKGALPTVFNS
+1972 ADRSKGALPITFNQ
-1986 KNPISKILTMYQVE
+1986 KNPIKKILTMYQVE

-2037 DVYERLVGRRPAL
+2037 DVYESLVGRRPAL

-2067 LPNFTEALENAMKG
+2067 LPNYAEALWAALKG
-2081 QGISFEEV
+2081 EGLDLGIEEV
-2089 DTKSGGGTIAS
+2089 DKKSGGGTIKS
-2100 FGENVA
+2100 LGENMA

-2113 GLLGGGRVPISS
+2113 GLLDGGRVPISS
-2125 ALPNV
+2125 AIPDRDILK
-2130 ATIATNT
+2130 TNA
-2137 GNLITGDVDSKK
+2137 GNLATGDVNRKK
-2149 GLSAIG
+2149 GWMAIG
-2155 KELAKPA
+2155 KELAKPI
-2162 TYIIPPVGGGQIKKA
+2162 TYIAPPVGGGQAKKMI
-2177 VESTRALAKG
+2177 ESTAALIRG
-2187 GVYGLDK
+2187 GSYGIDNDGEEKLR
-2194 EGKEQLKFAVD
+2194 FAVD
-2205 ADAASIPK
+2205 ADLGSAIK

-2287 IGKVLDKNSPDYTSK
+2287 IGKVLEKNSPDYTSK
-2302 DSFVYSQMSDGE
+2302 DSFAYSQMSDGE

-2326 TQKKAARIY
+2326 TQKKATRIY

>member
-9 EKRAKQQAQR
+9 EKKAKQQAQR

-287 RSGNVNERLGAK
+287 RSGNVNERLGTK

-613 ILEHDEI
+613 ILEHDEL
-620 FAKYPQVRTT
+620 FAKYPQARTT

-820 KSDAKGKTAKV
+820 KSDAKGKTAKL

-846 HYQSSSA
+846 RYQSSSA

-861 HKGVGNWDY
+861 HKGVENWDY

-933 ATNSIS
+933 ATNSIPT
-939 ANGKNVNRNTSLST
+939 NGKNVNEKTSFS
-953 PLEARVSGDAL
+953 AG
-964 LDAQDTIDLVKDIG
+964 
-978 GKVDENG
+978 NG
-985 YVTLYH
+985 L
-991 RTSKENAE
+991 R
-999 KIRST
+999 
-1004 GKMSAKED
+1004 KED
-1012 GVFFSTSKTGYNDGY
+1012 
-1027 GDTIVEFKVPA
+1027 
-1038 EKLVLDDIFENEAH
+1038 L
-1052 FKIPLKNRK
+1052 
-1061 EVLDVAEYLKNAS
+1061 
-1074 MSIGDGIR
+1074 
-1082 KDEFLNRLKTASES
+1082 LNRLKTASES

-1220 QRYECRQVREA
+1220 QRYERRQVREA

-1414 NSEKHRSDITID
+1414 NSERHRSDITID

-1453 EDRILVDQLLRNK
+1453 EDRILVEQLLRNK

-1482 LKVYEA
+1482 LKVYNA
-1488 EKPVFEMKNALKKLG
+1488 EKPVFEMKNALTKLG
-1503 DKTKES
+1503 DKTKEG
-1509 YREAARNVLE
+1509 YREAARRILE
-1519 GSEKWKDK
+1519 GSENWKDK
-1527 IGFNFARETPE
+1527 RMGFRYDRETPE
-1538 RNFVDIAGKKEG
+1538 RNFVDIAGKEAG
-1550 EFVNR
+1550 ERINR

-1585 NQKAY
+1585 SKKAY

-1627 EFIGADAAKIENA
+1627 EFLGADAAKIENA

-1679 EKPDGMIAKI
+1679 ERSDGMIAKI

-1702 PTDIAGLTHT
+1702 PTDIIGLTHM
-1712 FKPGKK
+1712 FKPGRK

-1726 IGKTT
+1726 TGKTT

-1757 KLRAFESELRFKYSD
+1757 KLRALESELRFKYSD
-1772 NGIKERVKAVRES
+1772 DGIKARIKETKEKGLSREDEEKEIL
-1785 DIPDTIKDELID
+1785 DILRAGDTK
-1797 KIYKEGNIRLGGL
+1797 LGGL
-1810 ATWLRNYT
+1810 AVWLQDYT
-1818 DQLAGKKSQFDR
+1818 NQLAGKKPLSDR
-1830 VFEQGLGR
+1830 IAEAKIGR
-1838 GIYNTTKAIENR
+1838 VYYNATKAIESR

-1857 LNPGSWLTNFI
+1857 VNFASWLTNFI
-1868 PLVQAG
+1868 PLVQAS
-1874 ELSPKYVIEGMAQ
+1874 ELSPKYVIEGIAQ
-1887 TMGNRF
+1887 TVGNRF

-1911 SNVLWKSS
+1911 SNVLWKSN

-1929 PMQMIDDFT
+1929 PMQMIDNFT
-1938 SEVLVRAK
+1938 SEALVRAK

-1972 ADRSKGALPTVFNS
+1972 ADRSKGALPITFNQKS
-1986 KNPISKILTMYQVE
+1986 PIKKILTMYQVE

-2302 DSFVYSQMSDGE
+2302 DSFAYSQMSDGE

-2326 TQKKAARIY
+2326 TQKKATRIY

-2414 SYSRQQKFAL
+2414 SYSRRQKFAL
-2424 AKALTGCSDKNN
+2424 AKALTGCTDKNN

>member
-9 EKRAKQQAQR
+9 EKKAKQQAQR

-40 TAAPKKKE
+40 TADLKKKE

-180 RAGEETA
+180 RAGKETA

-281 TTYKIS
+281 TTYKVS
-287 RSGNVNERLGAK
+287 HSGSINERLGAK

-352 KGVDGTYQNGVIT
+352 EGVDGTYQNGVIT

-396 DFIQNSMR
+396 NFIQNSMR

-413 INDIISDYAKMGKNL
+413 INDIIIDYAKMGKNL

-568 HLYTSNKN
+568 HLYTSNQN
-576 YRRYVDMWKTGDIFN
+576 YRRYVDMWKRGDIFN
-591 PEFAKLDEVYGN
+591 SDFEKLDELYGN
-603 VAKSEGNLDQ
+603 VARSKGNLDQ
-613 ILEHDEI
+613 ILEHDEL
-620 FAKYPQVRTT
+620 FAKYPQARTT

-641 RGGFNPSRKE
+641 RGGFNPSSKE

-701 ITPEELYL
+701 MTPEELYL

-820 KSDAKGKTAKV
+820 KSDAKGKTAKL

-846 HYQSSSA
+846 RYQSSSA

-933 ATNSIS
+933 ATNSIPT
-939 ANGKNVNRNTSLST
+939 NGKNVNEKTSFS
-953 PLEARVSGDAL
+953 AG
-964 LDAQDTIDLVKDIG
+964 
-978 GKVDENG
+978 NG
-985 YVTLYH
+985 L
-991 RTSKENAE
+991 R
-999 KIRST
+999 
-1004 GKMSAKED
+1004 KED
-1012 GVFFSTSKTGYNDGY
+1012 
-1027 GDTIVEFKVPA
+1027 
-1038 EKLVLDDIFENEAH
+1038 L
-1052 FKIPLKNRK
+1052 
-1061 EVLDVAEYLKNAS
+1061 
-1074 MSIGDGIR
+1074 
-1082 KDEFLNRLKTASES
+1082 LNRLKTASES

-1133 PIPHADTIPKERK
+1133 PIPHADTIPKKRN
-1146 VASESPNVT
+1146 VASESPDIT
-1155 TEERWDYMLETAPGE
+1155 TDERWDYMLETAPGE
-1170 RHARKLTEEEWTGPK
+1170 RHARKLTEEEWTSPK

-1220 QRYECRQVREA
+1220 QRYEHRQVREA
-1231 DKAIREALDINKY
+1231 DRAIREALDINKY

-1301 ETPIKVSENIK
+1301 ETPIKVSESIK

-1322 RRNVNKIRLNDQE
+1322 RRNVNKIRLNDRE

-1379 RVSEDIYADE
+1379 RVSKDIYADE

-1453 EDRILVDQLLRNK
+1453 EDRILVGQLLRNK

-1627 EFIGADAAKIENA
+1627 EFLGADVAKIENA

-1726 IGKTT
+1726 TGKTT

-1911 SNVLWKSS
+1911 SNVLWKSN

-1946 YAEQL
+1946 YTEQL

-2302 DSFVYSQMSDGE
+2302 DSFAYSQMSDGE

-2326 TQKKAARIY
+2326 TQKKATRIY

-2399 GNVSIKE
+2399 RNVSIKE

-2414 SYSRQQKFAL
+2414 SYSRRQKFAL
-2424 AKALTGCSDKNN
+2424 AKALTGCTDKNN

>member
-9 EKRAKQQAQR
+9 EKKAKQQAQR

-118 FEPANES
+118 FEPVNES

-180 RAGEETA
+180 RAGKETA

-281 TTYKIS
+281 TTYKVS
-287 RSGNVNERLGAK
+287 RSGNVNERLGTK

-352 KGVDGTYQNGVIT
+352 EGVDGTYQNGVIT

-413 INDIISDYAKMGKNL
+413 INDIIIDYAKMGKNL

-576 YRRYVDMWKTGDIFN
+576 YRRYVDMWKRGDIFN
-591 PEFAKLDEVYGN
+591 SDFEKLDELYGN
-603 VAKSEGNLDQ
+603 VARSKGNLDQ
-613 ILEHDEI
+613 ILEHDEL
-620 FAKYPQVRTT
+620 FAKYPQARTT

-641 RGGFNPSRKE
+641 RGGFNPSSKE

-701 ITPEELYL
+701 MTPEELYL

-787 EYRGRTAKFTK
+787 EYRGRTAKFIK

-820 KSDAKGKTAKV
+820 KSDAKGKTAKL

-846 HYQSSSA
+846 RYQSSSA

-933 ATNSIS
+933 ATNSIPT
-939 ANGKNVNRNTSLST
+939 NGKNVNEKTSFS
-953 PLEARVSGDAL
+953 AG
-964 LDAQDTIDLVKDIG
+964 
-978 GKVDENG
+978 NG
-985 YVTLYH
+985 L
-991 RTSKENAE
+991 R
-999 KIRST
+999 
-1004 GKMSAKED
+1004 KED
-1012 GVFFSTSKTGYNDGY
+1012 
-1027 GDTIVEFKVPA
+1027 
-1038 EKLVLDDIFENEAH
+1038 L
-1052 FKIPLKNRK
+1052 
-1061 EVLDVAEYLKNAS
+1061 
-1074 MSIGDGIR
+1074 
-1082 KDEFLNRLKTASES
+1082 LNRLKTASES

-1146 VASESPNVT
+1146 VASESPDIT
-1155 TEERWDYMLETAPGE
+1155 TDERWDYMLETAPGE
-1170 RHARKLTEEEWTGPK
+1170 RHARKLTEEEWTSPK

-1220 QRYECRQVREA
+1220 QRYERRQVREA

-1301 ETPIKVSENIK
+1301 ETPIKVSESIK

-1322 RRNVNKIRLNDQE
+1322 RRNVNKIRLNDRE

-1627 EFIGADAAKIENA
+1627 EFLGADVAKIENA

-1726 IGKTT
+1726 TGKTT

-1911 SNVLWKSS
+1911 SDVLWKSGM
-1919 LEKAQDFLTS
+1919 EKVQDVLTK
-1929 PMQMIDDFT
+1929 PMEMIDRFT
-1938 SEVLVRAK
+1938 SQALVRAK
-1946 YAEQL
+1946 YAEQIA
-1951 KKGVHPEEAIKTAD
+1951 KGVNPEDAIKNAD

-1986 KNPISKILTMYQVE
+1986 KNPVSKIFTMYQVE

-2017 NVAQV
+2017 NVAKV

-2037 DVYERLVGRRPAL
+2037 DVYESLVGRRPAL

-2067 LPNFTEALENAMKG
+2067 LPNYAEALWAALKG
-2081 QGISFEEV
+2081 EGLDLGLEEV
-2089 DTKSGGGTIAS
+2089 DKKSGGGTIKS
-2100 FGENVA
+2100 LGENMA

-2113 GLLGGGRVPISS
+2113 GLLDGGRVPISS
-2125 ALPNV
+2125 AIPDRDILK
-2130 ATIATNT
+2130 TNA
-2137 GNLITGDVDSKK
+2137 GNLATGDVNRKK
-2149 GLSAIG
+2149 GWMAIG
-2155 KELAKPA
+2155 KELAKPI
-2162 TYIIPPVGGGQIKKA
+2162 TYIAPPVGGGQAKKMI
-2177 VESTRALAKG
+2177 ESTAALIRG
-2187 GVYGLDK
+2187 GSYGIDNDGEEKLR
-2194 EGKEQLKFAVD
+2194 FAVD
-2205 ADAASIPK
+2205 ADLGSAIK

-2280 TAKQKNA
+2280 TAKQKNT

-2302 DSFVYSQMSDGE
+2302 DSFAYSQMSDGE

-2326 TQKKAARIY
+2326 TQKKATRIY

-2406 IKKYLDTT
+2406 IKKYLDIT

>member
-9 EKRAKQQAQR
+9 EKKAKQQAQR

-40 TAAPKKKE
+40 TAALKKKE

-70 AIQTEAIKTN
+70 AIQTEAIETN

-125 AQKGAAVG
+125 AQKGAAIG

-180 RAGEETA
+180 RAGKETA

-274 RQQIPQN
+274 IQQNPQN
-281 TTYKIS
+281 TTYKVS

-413 INDIISDYAKMGKNL
+413 INDIIIDYAKMGKNL

-568 HLYTSNKN
+568 HLYNSNKN

-591 PEFAKLDEVYGN
+591 SDFEKLDELYGN
-603 VAKSEGNLDQ
+603 VARSKGNLDQ
-613 ILEHDEI
+613 ILEHDEL
-620 FAKYPQVRTT
+620 FAKYPQARTT

-641 RGGFNPSRKE
+641 RGGFNPSSKE

-701 ITPEELYL
+701 MTPEELYL

-820 KSDAKGKTAKV
+820 KSDAKGKTAKL

-846 HYQSSSA
+846 RYQSSSA

-933 ATNSIS
+933 ATNSIPT
-939 ANGKNVNRNTSLST
+939 NGKNVNEKTSFS
-953 PLEARVSGDAL
+953 AG
-964 LDAQDTIDLVKDIG
+964 
-978 GKVDENG
+978 NG
-985 YVTLYH
+985 L
-991 RTSKENAE
+991 R
-999 KIRST
+999 
-1004 GKMSAKED
+1004 KED
-1012 GVFFSTSKTGYNDGY
+1012 
-1027 GDTIVEFKVPA
+1027 
-1038 EKLVLDDIFENEAH
+1038 L
-1052 FKIPLKNRK
+1052 
-1061 EVLDVAEYLKNAS
+1061 
-1074 MSIGDGIR
+1074 
-1082 KDEFLNRLKTASES
+1082 LNRLKTASES

-1146 VASESPNVT
+1146 VASESPDIT
-1155 TEERWDYMLETAPGE
+1155 TDERWDYMLETAPGE
-1170 RHARKLTEEEWTGPK
+1170 RHARKLTEEEWTSPK

-1220 QRYECRQVREA
+1220 QRYERRQVREA

-1301 ETPIKVSENIK
+1301 ETPIKVSESIK

-1322 RRNVNKIRLNDQE
+1322 RRNVNKIRLNDRE

-1453 EDRILVDQLLRNK
+1453 EDRILVEQLLRNK

-1574 LRGEVK
+1574 LRAVVK

-1585 NQKAY
+1585 SKKAY

-1627 EFIGADAAKIENA
+1627 EFLGADVAKIENA

-1726 IGKTT
+1726 TGKTT

-1911 SNVLWKSS
+1911 SDVLWKSGM
-1919 LEKAQDFLTS
+1919 EKVQDFLTK
-1929 PMQMIDDFT
+1929 PMELIDRFT
-1938 SEVLVRAK
+1938 SQALVRAK
-1946 YAEQL
+1946 YAEQIA
-1951 KKGVHPEEAIKTAD
+1951 KGVNPEDAIKTAD

-1972 ADRSKGALPTVFNS
+1972 ADRSKGALPTMFNS
-1986 KNPISKILTMYQVE
+1986 KNPVSKIFTMYQIE

-2037 DVYERLVGRRPAL
+2037 DVYESLVGRRPAL

-2067 LPNFTEALENAMKG
+2067 LPNYAEALWAALKG
-2081 QGISFEEV
+2081 EGLDLGLEEV
-2089 DTKSGGGTIAS
+2089 DKKSGGGTIKS
-2100 FGENVA
+2100 LGENMA

-2113 GLLGGGRVPISS
+2113 GLLDGGRVPISS
-2125 ALPNV
+2125 AIPDRDILK
-2130 ATIATNT
+2130 TNA
-2137 GNLITGDVDSKK
+2137 GNLATGDVNRKK
-2149 GLSAIG
+2149 GWMAIG
-2155 KELAKPA
+2155 KELAKPI
-2162 TYIIPPVGGGQIKKA
+2162 TYIAPPVGGGQAKKMI
-2177 VESTRALAKG
+2177 ESTAALIRG
-2187 GVYGLDK
+2187 GSYGIDNDGEEKLR
-2194 EGKEQLKFAVD
+2194 FAVD
-2205 ADAASIPK
+2205 ADLGSAIK

-2302 DSFVYSQMSDGE
+2302 DSFAYSQMSDGE

-2326 TQKKAARIY
+2326 TQKKATRIY

-2414 SYSRQQKFAL
+2414 SYSRRQKFAL

>member
-9 EKRAKQQAQR
+9 EKKAKQQAQR

-140 AYGTGYGAANKAITK
+140 AYGTGYGAVNKAITK

-274 RQQIPQN
+274 RQQSPQN
-281 TTYKIS
+281 TTYRVS
-287 RSGNVNERLGAK
+287 RSGNINERLGAK

-339 NRSGAKIAFADLP
+339 KRSGAKIAFADLP
-352 KGVDGTYQNGVIT
+352 EGVDGTYQNGVIT

-466 IYDWIVDTVRK
+466 ILDWIVDTVRK

-501 GKTEDAG
+501 GSNNVAENISYSLKKFEDGRRFAEIDADTSQFEGLSRLEQSKLAVETIRKKFAGKIVGADNRIYVNGRGAREFGFPVKQLDAEKHSAKMRSSTELDNMFDAG
-508 TKYMFYKASS
+508 HNFRNVPDGAYGHTHD
-518 EDVLK
+518 DV
-523 AEKMKAAGASEAEIK
+523 
-538 AKLNLHQDARGEWVN
+538 
-553 ELSDKGA
+553 
-560 KIYSDFDA
+560 
-568 HLYTSNKN
+568 T
-576 YRRYVDMWKTGDIFN
+576 
-591 PEFAKLDEVYGN
+591 
-603 VAKSEGNLDQ
+603 
-613 ILEHDEI
+613 
-620 FAKYPQVRTT
+620 
-630 RVSFQDLPEGT
+630 
-641 RGGFNPSRKE
+641 GGFDYYDVIFKV
-651 IYLSNSLH
+651 
-659 GDDEIAE
+659 GDRYYQGTINVKN
-666 ALLHETQHNIQRID
+666 T
-680 GRNSGANADYID
+680 NAGKLFKD
-692 REYAMRKFG
+692 
-701 ITPEELYL
+701 ITKIEDITEELRSSYGQNPKSTYL
-709 RNAGEA
+709 R
-715 EARQTAHS
+715 T
-723 RRMTDDERRS
+723 
-733 RVPEKGIDFVDSSSY
+733 SSK
-748 FQDYVG
+748 D
-754 TRSDGI
+754 
-760 EVYET
+760 
-765 SPEVKNLPT
+765 
-774 KEKIKRYKQYMEE
+774 
-787 EYRGRTAKFTK
+787 
-798 NGETYYARFDDA
+798 
-810 DIRKNIYGDK
+810 
-820 KSDAKGKTAKV
+820 
-831 NAGAE
+831 
-836 GDIFDLIEGA
+836 
-846 HYQSSSA
+846 
-853 ERGKNGVA
+853 
-861 HKGVGNWDY
+861 
-870 YVKTVQIDGQVF
+870 
-882 DEVVNVRLNNKGE
+882 
-895 YVYSIQLNQ
+895 
-904 NKKTPALPPAPAY
+904 
-917 NDKSQMATLK
+917 
-927 IGETTD
+927 
-933 ATNSIS
+933 SIS
-939 ANGKNVNRNTSLST
+939 ANGKNVNRNMSLSA

-1004 GKMSAKED
+1004 GKMFAKED

-1146 VASESPNVT
+1146 VTSESPDIT
-1155 TEERWDYMLETAPGE
+1155 TDERWDYMLETAPGE
-1170 RHARKLTEEEWTGPK
+1170 RHARKLTEEEWTSPK

-1220 QRYECRQVREA
+1220 QRYERRQVREA

-1301 ETPIKVSENIK
+1301 ETPIKVSESIK

-1322 RRNVNKIRLNDQE
+1322 RRNVNKIRLNDRE

-1401 MDNLENEVNIVKK
+1401 MDNLENEVNIVKR

-1443 RVKGKVVLND
+1443 KVKSKVILSD
-1453 EDRILVDQLLRNK
+1453 GDRKLKDMLLQGQM
-1466 ITPETLRK
+1466 TPETLRK
-1474 TNINANNI
+1474 FNLNANNI
-1482 LKVYEA
+1482 IEVYNA
-1488 EKPVFEMKNALKKLG
+1488 EKPVFEMKNALTKLG

-1519 GSEKWKDK
+1519 GSENWKDK
-1527 IGFNFARETPE
+1527 RRGFRYDRETPE
-1538 RNFVDIAGKKEG
+1538 RNFVDIAGKEAG
-1550 EFVNR
+1550 ERINR

-1627 EFIGADAAKIENA
+1627 EFLGADVAKIENA

-1689 GSFLGIDVKKDEL
+1689 GSFLRIDVKKDEL
-1702 PTDIAGLTHT
+1702 PTDIIGLTHM
-1712 FKPGKK
+1712 FKPGRK

-1726 IGKTT
+1726 TGKTT

-1757 KLRAFESELRFKYSD
+1757 KLRALESELRFKYSD
-1772 NGIKERVKAVRES
+1772 DGIKARIKETKEKGLSREDEEKEIL
-1785 DIPDTIKDELID
+1785 DILRAGDTK
-1797 KIYKEGNIRLGGL
+1797 LGGL
-1810 ATWLRNYT
+1810 AVWLQDYT
-1818 DQLAGKKSQFDR
+1818 NQLAGKKPLSDR
-1830 VFEQGLGR
+1830 IAEAKIGR
-1838 GIYNTTKAIENR
+1838 VYYNATKAIESR

-1874 ELSPKYVIEGMAQ
+1874 ELSPKYVIEGIAQ
-1887 TMGNRF
+1887 TVGNRF

-1911 SNVLWKSS
+1911 SNVLWKSK

-1929 PMQMIDDFT
+1929 PMQMIDNFT
-1938 SEVLVRAK
+1938 SEALVRAK

-1972 ADRSKGALPTVFNS
+1972 ADRSKGALPITFNQ
-1986 KNPISKILTMYQVE
+1986 KNPIKKILTMYQVE

-2037 DVYERLVGRRPAL
+2037 DVYERLVGRRSAL

-2089 DTKSGGGTIAS
+2089 HTKSGGGTIAS
-2100 FGENVA
+2100 LGDNVA

-2113 GLLGGGRVPISS
+2113 GLFGGGRVPISS
-2125 ALPNV
+2125 ALPDV

-2149 GLSAIG
+2149 GLSVIG
-2155 KELAKPA
+2155 KELAKPI
-2162 TYIIPPVGGGQIKKA
+2162 TYIAPPVGGGQAKKMI
-2177 VESTRALAKG
+2177 ESTAALIRG
-2187 GVYGLDK
+2187 GSYGIDNDGEEKLR
-2194 EGKEQLKFAVD
+2194 FAVD
-2205 ADAASIPK
+2205 ADLGSAIK

-2287 IGKVLDKNSPDYTSK
+2287 IGKVLEKNSPDYTSK
-2302 DSFVYSQMSDGE
+2302 DSFAYSQMSDGE

-2326 TQKKAARIY
+2326 TQKKATRIY

>member
-9 EKRAKQQAQR
+9 EKKAKQQAQR

-118 FEPANES
+118 FEPVNES

-180 RAGEETA
+180 RAGKETA

-352 KGVDGTYQNGVIT
+352 EGVDGTYQNGVIT

-560 KIYSDFDA
+560 KIYSVFDA
-568 HLYTSNKN
+568 HLYNSNQN
-576 YRRYVDMWKTGDIFN
+576 YRRYVDMWKRGDIFN
-591 PEFAKLDEVYGN
+591 SDFEKLDELYGN
-603 VAKSEGNLDQ
+603 VARSKGNLDQ
-613 ILEHDEI
+613 ILEHDEL
-620 FAKYPQVRTT
+620 FAKYPQARTT

-641 RGGFNPSRKE
+641 RGGFNPSSKE

-659 GDDEIAE
+659 GDDEITE

-701 ITPEELYL
+701 MTPEELYL

-820 KSDAKGKTAKV
+820 KSDAKGKTAKL

-846 HYQSSSA
+846 RYQSSSA

-861 HKGVGNWDY
+861 HKGVENWDY

-933 ATNSIS
+933 ATNSIPT
-939 ANGKNVNRNTSLST
+939 NGKNVNEKTSFS
-953 PLEARVSGDAL
+953 AG
-964 LDAQDTIDLVKDIG
+964 
-978 GKVDENG
+978 NG
-985 YVTLYH
+985 L
-991 RTSKENAE
+991 R
-999 KIRST
+999 
-1004 GKMSAKED
+1004 KED
-1012 GVFFSTSKTGYNDGY
+1012 
-1027 GDTIVEFKVPA
+1027 
-1038 EKLVLDDIFENEAH
+1038 L
-1052 FKIPLKNRK
+1052 
-1061 EVLDVAEYLKNAS
+1061 
-1074 MSIGDGIR
+1074 
-1082 KDEFLNRLKTASES
+1082 LNRLKTASES

-1220 QRYECRQVREA
+1220 QRYERRQVREA

-1258 EKMKNGSLSK
+1258 EKMKNRSLSK
-1268 AEKEQLFDD
+1268 VEKEQLFDD

-1322 RRNVNKIRLNDQE
+1322 RRNVNKIRLNDRE

-1627 EFIGADAAKIENA
+1627 EFLGADVAKIENA

-1726 IGKTT
+1726 TGKTT

-1911 SNVLWKSS
+1911 SDVLWKSGM
-1919 LEKAQDFLTS
+1919 EKVQDFLTK
-1929 PMQMIDDFT
+1929 PMELIDRFT
-1938 SEVLVRAK
+1938 SQALVRAK
-1946 YAEQL
+1946 YAEQIA
-1951 KKGVHPEEAIKTAD
+1951 KGVNPEDAIKTAD

-1972 ADRSKGALPTVFNS
+1972 ADRSKGALPTMFNS
-1986 KNPISKILTMYQVE
+1986 KNPVSKIFTMYQIE

-2067 LPNFTEALENAMKG
+2067 LLNFTEALENAMKG

-2302 DSFVYSQMSDGE
+2302 DSFAYSQMSDGE

-2326 TQKKAARIY
+2326 TQKKATRIY

-2414 SYSRQQKFAL
+2414 SYSRRQKFAL
-2424 AKALTGCSDKNN
+2424 AKALTGCTDKNN

>member
-9 EKRAKQQAQR
+9 EKKAKQQAQR

-48 IPVNTAKRTKPKNKR
+48 IPVNTARRSKPKNKH
-63 KLDAGAK
+63 KLDEGAK

-133 NFVGTAA
+133 NFIGTAA

-180 RAGEETA
+180 RAGKETA

-202 TVGTLMNLSA
+202 TVGTLMNLSQ
-212 ARGEGLQGKELAK
+212 ARGEGLTGKELAK

-281 TTYKIS
+281 TTYKVS
-287 RSGNVNERLGAK
+287 HSGSINERLGAK

-339 NRSGAKIAFADLP
+339 KRSGAKIAFADLP
-352 KGVDGTYQNGVIT
+352 EGVDGTYQNGVIT

-396 DFIQNSMR
+396 DFIQNSVR

-413 INDIISDYAKMGKNL
+413 INDIVSDYAKMGKNL

-568 HLYTSNKN
+568 HLYNSNQN
-576 YRRYVDMWKTGDIFN
+576 YRRYVDMWKRGDIFN
-591 PEFAKLDEVYGN
+591 SDFEKLDELYGN
-603 VAKSEGNLDQ
+603 VARSKGNLDQ
-613 ILEHDEI
+613 ILEHDEL
-620 FAKYPQVRTT
+620 FAKYPQARTT

-701 ITPEELYL
+701 MTPEELYL

-774 KEKIKRYKQYMEE
+774 KEKIKRYKRYMEE

-820 KSDAKGKTAKV
+820 KSDAKGKTAKL

-846 HYQSSSA
+846 RYQSSSA

-933 ATNSIS
+933 ATNSIPT
-939 ANGKNVNRNTSLST
+939 NGKNVNEKTSFS
-953 PLEARVSGDAL
+953 AG
-964 LDAQDTIDLVKDIG
+964 
-978 GKVDENG
+978 NG
-985 YVTLYH
+985 L
-991 RTSKENAE
+991 R
-999 KIRST
+999 
-1004 GKMSAKED
+1004 KED
-1012 GVFFSTSKTGYNDGY
+1012 
-1027 GDTIVEFKVPA
+1027 
-1038 EKLVLDDIFENEAH
+1038 L
-1052 FKIPLKNRK
+1052 
-1061 EVLDVAEYLKNAS
+1061 
-1074 MSIGDGIR
+1074 
-1082 KDEFLNRLKTASES
+1082 LNRLKTASES

-1220 QRYECRQVREA
+1220 QRYERRQVREA
-1231 DKAIREALDINKY
+1231 DRAIREALDINKY

-1301 ETPIKVSENIK
+1301 ETPIKVSESIK

-1362 MVEKIAEVAD
+1362 MVEKIADVAD

-1389 IYTEAKKRFEEV
+1389 IYIEAKKRFEEV

-1414 NSEKHRSDITID
+1414 NSERHRSDITID

-1443 RVKGKVVLND
+1443 KVKSKVILSD
-1453 EDRILVDQLLRNK
+1453 GDRKLKDMLLQGQM
-1466 ITPETLRK
+1466 TPETLRK
-1474 TNINANNI
+1474 FNLNANNI
-1482 LKVYEA
+1482 IEVYNA
-1488 EKPVFEMKNALKKLG
+1488 EKPVFEMKNALTKLG
-1503 DKTKES
+1503 DKTKEG
-1509 YREAARNVLE
+1509 YREAARRILE
-1519 GSEKWKDK
+1519 GSENWKDK
-1527 IGFNFARETPE
+1527 RMGFRYDRETPE
-1538 RNFVDIAGKKEG
+1538 RNFVDIAGKEAG
-1550 EFVNR
+1550 ERINR

-1590 DLSGIEIEAPGL
+1590 DLSGVEIEAPGL

-1627 EFIGADAAKIENA
+1627 EFLGADVAKIENA

-1679 EKPDGMIAKI
+1679 ERSDGMIAKI
-1689 GSFLGIDVKKDEL
+1689 GSFLRIDVKKDEL
-1702 PTDIAGLTHT
+1702 PTDIIGLTHM
-1712 FKPGKK
+1712 FKPGRK

-1726 IGKTT
+1726 TGKTT

-1757 KLRAFESELRFKYSD
+1757 KLRALESELRFKYSD
-1772 NGIKERVKAVRES
+1772 DGIKARIKETKEKGLSREDEEKEIL
-1785 DIPDTIKDELID
+1785 DILRAGDTK
-1797 KIYKEGNIRLGGL
+1797 LGGL
-1810 ATWLRNYT
+1810 AVWLQDYT
-1818 DQLAGKKSQFDR
+1818 NQLAGKKPLSDR
-1830 VFEQGLGR
+1830 IAEAKIGR
-1838 GIYNTTKAIENR
+1838 VYYNATKAIENR
-1850 IAANMVA
+1850 VAANMVV

-1874 ELSPKYVIEGMAQ
+1874 ELSPKYVIEGIAQ
-1887 TMGNRF
+1887 TVGNRF

-1911 SNVLWKSS
+1911 SDVLWKSN

-1929 PMQMIDDFT
+1929 PMQMIDNFT
-1938 SEVLVRAK
+1938 SEALVRAK

-1972 ADRSKGALPTVFNS
+1972 ADRSKGALPITFNQKS
-1986 KNPISKILTMYQVE
+1986 PIKKILTMYQVE

-2037 DVYERLVGRRPAL
+2037 DVYERLVGRRSAL

-2113 GLLGGGRVPISS
+2113 GLFGGGRVPISS

-2130 ATIATNT
+2130 ATVATNV

-2213 GLAFGQYAIGNS
+2213 GLLFGQYAIGNS
-2225 GDYVDS
+2225 GDYIDS

-2259 FIRSLPSKTKD
+2259 FIRSLPDKTKD

-2287 IGKVLDKNSPDYTSK
+2287 IGKILDDKSPDYSSQN
-2302 DSFVYSQMSDGE
+2302 SFAYSQMSDGE

-2326 TQKKAARIY
+2326 TQKKATRIY

>member
-9 EKRAKQQAQR
+9 EKKAKQQAQR

-32 ASAGLAVN
+32 ASAGLTVN

-106 QIATGKKLLDFG
+106 QIATGKKLLNFG

-125 AQKGAAVG
+125 ARKGAAVG

-180 RAGEETA
+180 RAGKETA

-281 TTYKIS
+281 TTYKVS
-287 RSGNVNERLGAK
+287 RSGNINERLGAK

-339 NRSGAKIAFADLP
+339 KRSGAKIAFADLP
-352 KGVDGTYQNGVIT
+352 EGVDGTYQNGVIT

-568 HLYTSNKN
+568 HLYNSNKN

-591 PEFAKLDEVYGN
+591 SDFEKLDELYGN
-603 VAKSEGNLDQ
+603 VARSKGNLDQ
-613 ILEHDEI
+613 ILEHDEL
-620 FAKYPQVRTT
+620 FAKYPQARTT

-701 ITPEELYL
+701 MTPEELYL

-820 KSDAKGKTAKV
+820 KSDAKGKTAKL

-846 HYQSSSA
+846 RYQSSSA

-861 HKGVGNWDY
+861 HKGVENWDY

-933 ATNSIS
+933 ATNSIPT
-939 ANGKNVNRNTSLST
+939 NGKNVNEKTSFS
-953 PLEARVSGDAL
+953 AG
-964 LDAQDTIDLVKDIG
+964 
-978 GKVDENG
+978 NG
-985 YVTLYH
+985 L
-991 RTSKENAE
+991 R
-999 KIRST
+999 
-1004 GKMSAKED
+1004 KED
-1012 GVFFSTSKTGYNDGY
+1012 
-1027 GDTIVEFKVPA
+1027 
-1038 EKLVLDDIFENEAH
+1038 L
-1052 FKIPLKNRK
+1052 
-1061 EVLDVAEYLKNAS
+1061 
-1074 MSIGDGIR
+1074 
-1082 KDEFLNRLKTASES
+1082 LNRLKTASES

-1133 PIPHADTIPKERK
+1133 PIPHADTIPKKRN
-1146 VASESPNVT
+1146 VTSESPDIT
-1155 TEERWDYMLETAPGE
+1155 TDERWDYMLETAPGE

-1220 QRYECRQVREA
+1220 QRYERRQVREA

-1252 RMDEAV
+1252 RMDETV

-1301 ETPIKVSENIK
+1301 ETPIKVSESIK

-1443 RVKGKVVLND
+1443 KVKSKVILSD
-1453 EDRILVDQLLRNK
+1453 GDRKLKDMLLQGQM
-1466 ITPETLRK
+1466 TPETLRK
-1474 TNINANNI
+1474 FNLNANNI
-1482 LKVYEA
+1482 IEVYNA
-1488 EKPVFEMKNALKKLG
+1488 EKPVFEMKNALTKLG
-1503 DKTKES
+1503 DKTKEG
-1509 YREAARNVLE
+1509 YREAARRILE
-1519 GSEKWKDK
+1519 GSENWKDK
-1527 IGFNFARETPE
+1527 RMGFRYDRETPE
-1538 RNFVDIAGKKEG
+1538 RNFVDIAGKEAG
-1550 EFVNR
+1550 ERINR

-1627 EFIGADAAKIENA
+1627 EFLGADVAKIENA

-1679 EKPDGMIAKI
+1679 ERSDGMIAKI
-1689 GSFLGIDVKKDEL
+1689 GSFLRIDVKKDEL
-1702 PTDIAGLTHT
+1702 PTDIIGLTHM
-1712 FKPGKK
+1712 FKPGRK

-1726 IGKTT
+1726 TGKTT

-1757 KLRAFESELRFKYSD
+1757 KLRALESELRFKYSD
-1772 NGIKERVKAVRES
+1772 NGIKAR
-1785 DIPDTIKDELID
+1785 IKDTKAKGLSREDEEKEILDILR
-1797 KIYKEGNIRLGGL
+1797 EGNTKLGGL
-1810 ATWLRNYT
+1810 AVWLQDYT
-1818 DQLAGKKSQFDR
+1818 NQLAGKKPLSDR
-1830 VFEQGLGR
+1830 IAEAKIGR
-1838 GIYNTTKAIENR
+1838 VYYNATKAIENR
-1850 IAANMVA
+1850 VAANMVA

-1911 SNVLWKSS
+1911 SNVLWKSN

-1929 PMQMIDDFT
+1929 PMQMIDNFT
-1938 SEVLVRAK
+1938 SEALVRAK

-1972 ADRSKGALPTVFNS
+1972 ADRSKGALPITFNQ
-1986 KNPISKILTMYQVE
+1986 KNPIKKILTMYQVE

-2037 DVYERLVGRRPAL
+2037 DVYERLVGRRSAL
-2050 DPISWA
+2050 DPISWV

-2067 LPNFTEALENAMKG
+2067 LPNFTEALEKAMKG

-2100 FGENVA
+2100 LGDNVA

-2113 GLLGGGRVPISS
+2113 GLFGGGRVPISS

-2155 KELAKPA
+2155 KELAKSA
-2162 TYIIPPVGGGQIKKA
+2162 TYIIPPVGGGQIKKT

-2205 ADAASIPK
+2205 ADVVSIPK
-2213 GLAFGQYAIGNS
+2213 GLLFGQYAIGNS

-2302 DSFVYSQMSDGE
+2302 DSFAYSQMSDGE

-2326 TQKKAARIY
+2326 TQKKATRIY
-2335 EVQNQ
+2335 EAQNQ

-2414 SYSRQQKFAL
+2414 SYSRRQKFAL